1 MLIITYAELTLNYL
15 QTPIYK
21 TFCKRTHKKHFGYS
35 PYNWYALTFADSPP
49 SGVRGLSINLQQMKN
64 YFLAFTLVAT
74 ISATAQ
80 HKTLAGFAYG
90 NSVAPTGDEWQS
102 PENLSLNKE
111 YPRAYFFSF
120 NNEKQATQV
129 LPEYAPYWQSLNGQW
144 QFHWCKTPEQRPKD
158 FYKTDYDTSK
168 WDAIP
173 VPSNWNVYGI
183 QKNGS
188 LKYGLPIYV
197 NQPVIF
203 YHERKV
209 DDWRKGV
216 MRTPPTDWTTYDYRN
231 EVGSYVREFEIP
243 ANWSGR
249 EIFIDFDGV
258 DSFFYLWIN
267 GKYVGF
273 SKNSRNVAS
282 FDITPYLQ
290 KGKNKVAVE
299 VYRNSDG
306 SFLESQDMFRLPG
319 IFRTVAL
326 RATPK
331 VQIFNLNILTDTK
344 DENLWQLNI
353 NTEVRNLSAKTA
365 KHYQLRYVMYGV
377 TLYED
382 DVIPTAVQTQTS
394 LSVLTPKTLGKT
406 TTTIAVKN
414 PKLWSAEAPHR
425 YVLVAQ
431 LLDKKGKVV
440 ETVSSYFGFRK
451 VEIKDKVYYLNGQPI
466 KLKGV
471 NRHETHPAQ
480 GHTLTHEQMQEDL
493 FLMKRNNINHVRN
506 SHYPPDP
513 YWFYLC
519 DKYGIYL
526 ENEANIESHE
536 YHYGKE
542 SLSHPKEWEN
552 AHVARVTEMVEAT
565 YNAPSVVIWSLGNEA
580 GPGDNFKAAYNHLKT
595 IDKSRPVQYERNNSI
610 VDMGSNQYPSV
621 AWVEKAATG
630 ELDIKYPFHISEYAH
645 SMGNAMGNLA
655 DYWKAIDSSNYICGG
670 AIWDWVDQ
678 SIYNYT
684 KNGIRYEGYGGDF
697 GDYPNDGQFVM
708 NGLIFAD
715 RKPKPQ
721 LAEVK
726 KVYQEVAVSKYT
738 PFLKEDIMSPPIF
751 EIFNKNYFRTLSHL
765 KGVWKLYKNG
775 FEIKKGNFSIDA
787 IPPQKSDRVNIG
799 YLPKE
804 DAHYYINF
812 EFELAEDMPWAKK
825 GFVQAAE
832 QLHWPEKK
840 VEKSP
845 IASVAKGEKLTLSKD
860 QKTLAGKDFSVQFD
874 FEKGT
879 IAKLQYGEQPI
890 VENSD
895 FQLNAFRAFLNN
907 DVWAYQQW
915 FAKGLHNLQ
924 HKALSHKVT
933 KNANGS
939 YSFAFTVQ
947 SQAPNGAQLVGKP
960 SAADHHIE
968 EFTNKPFNND
978 DFRFVTNQVFTVYPD
993 GSIELQAAIV
1003 SNVPTAILPQI
1014 GYQLK
1019 LPKKFRYAT
1028 YYGRGPQDNYSD
1040 RKTGAFVGIYNDEV
1054 TFPLPEGG
1062 SSFPKPQDM
1071 GHHQDTRWV
1080 ALKNDGSKTGVLL
1093 VANPTMD
1100 FSALAHSPQQ
1110 LTLAGHPYQLPE
1122 SDATYLQLSAAT
1134 TGVGGNS
1141 CGPTPLI
1148 RDRVTASPTHFGFI
1162 IRPIKIRISGT
1173 DENEKIADQAQVSPS
1188 TPAPAFVTNLEKDK
1202 SVPMKV
1208 IFASSEEVGLGEATH
1223 LLDNDPSTIWHSA
1236 YSVTVAKYP
1245 HWVDFELLKET
1256 LITGISYLP
1265 RSDEYKTGDVKDFSV
1280 SVSNDGQHW
1289 EEIYKG
1295 TFPLKDGRP
1304 QKAIFAKPVKTRYLR
1319 FTALSEQYGQDY
1331 VSGAEL
1337 QILSKTP

>member
-1 MLIITYAELTLNYL
+1 
-15 QTPIYK
+15 
-21 TFCKRTHKKHFGYS
+21 
-35 PYNWYALTFADSPP
+35 
-49 SGVRGLSINLQQMKN
+49 MKN
-64 YFLAFTLVAT
+64 YFLAFTLAAT

-90 NSVAPTGDEWQS
+90 NPAAPTGDEWQS

-129 LPEYAPYWQSLNGQW
+129 LPEYSPYWQSLNGQW
-144 QFHWCKTPEQRPKD
+144 RFHWCKTPDQRPKD

-183 QKNGS
+183 QKDGS

-216 MRTPPTDWTTYDYRN
+216 MRTPPTDWTTYEYRN
-231 EVGSYVREFEIP
+231 EVGSYVREFEVP
-243 ANWSGR
+243 NNWEGR

-267 GKYVGF
+267 AKYVGF

-331 VQIFNLNILTDTK
+331 VQIFNLNILTDTDYK
-344 DENLWQLNI
+344 TWDLQVKA
-353 NTEVRNLSAKTA
+353 EVRNLTNQPVEGYLLRYAVYPA
-365 KHYQLRYVMYGV
+365 KHLYKDEV
-377 TLYED
+377 TETPEQQWTTKL
-382 DVIPTAVQTQTS
+382 PKANAKGFATTTS
-394 LSVLTPKTLGKT
+394 LQKDW
-406 TTTIAVKN
+406 KN
-414 PKLWSAEAPHR
+414 VRIWSAEAPHR

-480 GHTLTHEQMQEDL
+480 GHTLTHEQMQDEI

-536 YHYGKE
+536 YYYGKE
-542 SLSHPKEWEN
+542 SLSHPKEWEK

-565 YNAPSVVIWSLGNEA
+565 YNAPSVVIWSLGNEG
-580 GPGDNFKAAYNHLKT
+580 GPGNNFKAAYDHLKT
-595 IDKSRPVQYERNNSI
+595 IDKSRPVQYERNNDI

-630 ELDIKYPFHISEYAH
+630 ELNIKYPFHISEYAH
-645 SMGNAMGNLA
+645 SMGNAVGNLA
-655 DYWKAIDSSNYICGG
+655 DYWKAIDSSKFICGG

-678 SIYNYT
+678 SIYHYT
-684 KNGIRYEGYGGDF
+684 KDGIRYEGYGGDF

-708 NGLIFAD
+708 NGIIFAD

-738 PFLKEDIMSPPIF
+738 PFHKEDIMSPPVF

-775 FEIKKGNFSIDA
+775 FEIKKGDFSIDA
-787 IPPQKSDRVNIG
+787 IPPQKRGIVNIG
-799 YLPKE
+799 YLPAE
-804 DAHYYINF
+804 AADYYINF

-832 QLHWPEKK
+832 QLHWTENE

-860 QKTLAGKDFSVQFD
+860 QKTLISKDFSVQFD

-890 VENSD
+890 VENSN
-895 FQLNAFRAFLNN
+895 FQLNAFRAFVNN

-915 FAKGLHNLQ
+915 FNKGLHNLQ

-960 SAADHHIE
+960 SAADHRIE
-968 EFTNKPFNND
+968 EFTNKPFDND
-978 DFRFVTNQVFTVYPD
+978 NFRFVTNQVFTVYPD
-993 GSIELQAAIV
+993 GSIELQAAIA
-1003 SNVPTAILPQI
+1003 SNEPTAVLPQI

-1019 LPKKFRYAT
+1019 LPKQFKHTT
-1028 YYGRGPQDNYSD
+1028 YYGRGAQDNYSD

-1054 TFPLPEGG
+1054 TLPLPEGG

-1080 ALKNDGSKTGVLL
+1080 ALKNDDNKIGVLL

-1122 SDATYLQLSAAT
+1122 SDATYLQLNAAT

-1141 CGPTPLI
+1141 CGPTPLV

-1162 IRPIKIRISGT
+1162 IRPIEVSTSET
-1173 DENEKIADQAQVSPS
+1173 DENEKIAAQAQVTPS
-1188 TPAPAFVTNLEKDK
+1188 TLAPTFPTSLEKTK
-1202 SVPMKV
+1202 GVPMKV
-1208 IFASSEEVGLGEATH
+1208 IFASSEEVDLGEATH
-1223 LLDNDPSTIWHSA
+1223 LIDNDPSTIWHSA
-1236 YSVTVAKYP
+1236 YSITVAKYP
-1245 HWVDFELLKET
+1245 HWVDFELMKET
-1256 LITGISYLP
+1256 LVTGISYLP
-1265 RSDEYKTGDVKDFSV
+1265 RSDGYKTGDVKDFSV

-1295 TFPLKDGRP
+1295 TFPLKDGSP
-1304 QKAIFAKPVKTRYLR
+1304 QKAFFAKPVKTRYLR

-1337 QILSKTP
+1337 QILTKTP

>member
-1 MLIITYAELTLNYL
+1 
-15 QTPIYK
+15 
-21 TFCKRTHKKHFGYS
+21 
-35 PYNWYALTFADSPP
+35 
-49 SGVRGLSINLQQMKN
+49 MKN
-64 YFLAFTLVAT
+64 YFLALTLAAT

-90 NSVAPTGDEWQS
+90 NPAAPTGDEWQS

-144 QFHWCKTPEQRPKD
+144 RFHWCKTPDQRPKD

-183 QKNGS
+183 QKDGS

-216 MRTPPTDWTTYDYRN
+216 MRTPPTDWTTYEYRN
-231 EVGSYVREFEIP
+231 EVGSYVREFEVP
-243 ANWSGR
+243 NNWEGR

-331 VQIFNLNILTDTK
+331 VQIFNLNILTDTDYK
-344 DENLWQLNI
+344 TWDLQVKA
-353 NTEVRNLSAKTA
+353 EVRNLTNQPVEGYSLRYAVYPA
-365 KHYQLRYVMYGV
+365 KHLYKDEV
-377 TLYED
+377 TETPEKQWTTKL
-382 DVIPTAVQTQTS
+382 PKANAKGFATTTS
-394 LSVLTPKTLGKT
+394 LQKDW
-406 TTTIAVKN
+406 KN
-414 PKLWSAEAPHR
+414 VRMWSAEAPHR

-451 VEIKDKVYYLNGQPI
+451 VDIQNKAYYLNGQAI

-471 NRHETHPAQ
+471 NRHETHPDQ
-480 GHTLTHEQMQEDL
+480 GHTLTHEQMKDEI

-513 YWFYLC
+513 HWFYLC

-536 YHYGKE
+536 YYYGKE
-542 SLSHPKEWEN
+542 SLSHPKEWEK

-565 YNAPSVVIWSLGNEA
+565 YNAPSVVIWSLGNEG
-580 GPGDNFKAAYNHLKT
+580 GPGNNFKAAYDHLKT
-595 IDKSRPVQYERNNSI
+595 IDKSRPVQYERNNDI

-630 ELDIKYPFHISEYAH
+630 ELNIKYPFHISEYAH
-645 SMGNAMGNLA
+645 SMGNALGNLA
-655 DYWKAIDSSNYICGG
+655 DYWKAIESSNYICGG

-678 SIYNYT
+678 SIYHYT
-684 KNGIRYEGYGGDF
+684 KNGIRYEAYGGDF

-708 NGLIFAD
+708 NGIIFAD

-738 PFLKEDIMSPPIF
+738 PFHKEDIMSPPVF

-775 FEIKKGNFSIDA
+775 FEIKKGDFSIDA
-787 IPPQKSDRVNIG
+787 IPPQKRGIVNIG
-799 YLPKE
+799 YLPAE
-804 DAHYYINF
+804 AADYYINF

-832 QLHWPEKK
+832 QLHWTENE

-860 QKTLAGKDFSVQFD
+860 QKTLISKDFSVQFD

-890 VENSD
+890 VENSN
-895 FQLNAFRAFLNN
+895 FQLNAFRAFVNN

-915 FAKGLHNLQ
+915 FNKGLHNLQ

-947 SQAPNGAQLVGKP
+947 SQAPNGAQLIGKP
-960 SAADHHIE
+960 SAADHQIK
-968 EFTNKPFNND
+968 EFTDKPFDND
-978 DFRFVTNQVFTVYPD
+978 NFRFVTNQVFTVYPD
-993 GSIELQAAIV
+993 GSIELQAAIA
-1003 SNVPTAILPQI
+1003 SNEPTAVLPQI
-1014 GYQLK
+1014 GYQIK
-1019 LPKKFRYAT
+1019 LPKQFKYAT

-1040 RKTGAFVGIYNDEV
+1040 RKTGAFVGIYNDDV

-1080 ALKNDGSKTGVLL
+1080 ALKNDDNKIGVLL

-1122 SDATYLQLSAAT
+1122 SDATYLHLNAST

-1141 CGPTPLI
+1141 CGPTPLV

-1162 IRPIKIRISGT
+1162 IRPIEISTSAT
-1173 DENEKIADQAQVSPS
+1173 DENEKIVAQAQATPS
-1188 TPAPAFVTNLEKDK
+1188 TPAPTFPTGLEKTK
-1202 SVPMKV
+1202 GIPMKV
-1208 IFASSEEVGLGEATH
+1208 IFASSEEVDLGEATH
-1223 LLDNDPSTIWHSA
+1223 LIDNDPSTIWHSA
-1236 YSVTVAKYP
+1236 YSITVAKYP
-1245 HWVDFELLKET
+1245 HWVDFDLMKEI
-1256 LITGISYLP
+1256 LVTGISYLP

-1289 EEIYKG
+1289 EEVHKG
-1295 TFPLKDGRP
+1295 TFPLKDGSP
-1304 QKAIFAKPVKTRYLR
+1304 QKAIFAKPVKARYLR

-1337 QILSKTP
+1337 QILIDK

>member
-1 MLIITYAELTLNYL
+1 
-15 QTPIYK
+15 
-21 TFCKRTHKKHFGYS
+21 
-35 PYNWYALTFADSPP
+35 
-49 SGVRGLSINLQQMKN
+49 MKN
-64 YFLAFTLVAT
+64 YFLALTLAAT

-90 NSVAPTGDEWQS
+90 NPAAPTGDEWQS

-144 QFHWCKTPEQRPKD
+144 RFHWCKTPGQRPKD

-183 QKNGS
+183 QKDGS

-216 MRTPPTDWTTYDYRN
+216 MRTPPTDWTTYEYRN
-231 EVGSYVREFEIP
+231 EVGSYVREFEVP
-243 ANWSGR
+243 NNWEAR

-331 VQIFNLNILTDTK
+331 VQIFNLNILTDTDYK
-344 DENLWQLNI
+344 TWDLQVKA
-353 NTEVRNLSAKTA
+353 EVRNLTNQPVEGYSLRYAVYPA
-365 KHYQLRYVMYGV
+365 KHLYKDEV
-377 TLYED
+377 TETPEQQWTTKL
-382 DVIPTAVQTQTS
+382 PKANAKGFATTTS
-394 LSVLTPKTLGKT
+394 LQKDW
-406 TTTIAVKN
+406 KN
-414 PKLWSAEAPHR
+414 VRMWSAEAPHR

-451 VEIKDKVYYLNGQPI
+451 VDIQNKAYYLNGQAI

-471 NRHETHPAQ
+471 NRHETHPDQ
-480 GHTLTHEQMQEDL
+480 GHTLTHEQMKDEI

-513 YWFYLC
+513 HWFYLC

-536 YHYGKE
+536 YYYGKE
-542 SLSHPKEWEN
+542 SLSHPKEWEK

-565 YNAPSVVIWSLGNEA
+565 YNAPSVVIWSLGNEG
-580 GPGDNFKAAYNHLKT
+580 GPGNNFKAAYDHLKT
-595 IDKSRPVQYERNNSI
+595 IDKSRPVQYERNNDI

-630 ELDIKYPFHISEYAH
+630 ELNIKYPFHISEYAH
-645 SMGNAMGNLA
+645 SMGNALGNLA
-655 DYWKAIDSSNYICGG
+655 DYWKAIESSNYICGG

-678 SIYNYT
+678 SIYHYT
-684 KNGIRYEGYGGDF
+684 KNGIRYEAYGGDF

-708 NGLIFAD
+708 NGIIFAD

-738 PFLKEDIMSPPIF
+738 PFHKEDIMSPPVF

-775 FEIKKGNFSIDA
+775 FEIKKGDFSIDA
-787 IPPQKSDRVNIG
+787 IPPQKRGIVNIG
-799 YLPKE
+799 YLPAE
-804 DAHYYINF
+804 AADYYINF

-832 QLHWPEKK
+832 QLHWTENE

-860 QKTLAGKDFSVQFD
+860 QKTLISKDFSVQFD

-890 VENSD
+890 VENSN
-895 FQLNAFRAFLNN
+895 FQLNAFRAFVNN

-915 FAKGLHNLQ
+915 FNKGLHNLQ

-947 SQAPNGAQLVGKP
+947 SQAPNGAQLIGKP
-960 SAADHHIE
+960 SAADHQIK
-968 EFTNKPFNND
+968 EFTDKPFDND
-978 DFRFVTNQVFTVYPD
+978 NFRFVTNQVFTVYPD
-993 GSIELQAAIV
+993 GSIELQAAIA
-1003 SNVPTAILPQI
+1003 SNEPTAVLPQI
-1014 GYQLK
+1014 GYQIK
-1019 LPKKFRYAT
+1019 LPKQFKYAT

-1040 RKTGAFVGIYNDEV
+1040 RKTGAFVGIYNDDV

-1080 ALKNDGSKTGVLL
+1080 ALKNDDNKIGVLL

-1122 SDATYLQLSAAT
+1122 SDATYLHLNAST

-1141 CGPTPLI
+1141 CGPTPLV

-1162 IRPIKIRISGT
+1162 IRPIEISTSAT
-1173 DENEKIADQAQVSPS
+1173 DENEKIAAQAQVTPS
-1188 TPAPAFVTNLEKDK
+1188 TPAPTFPTGLEKTK
-1202 SVPMKV
+1202 GIPMKV
-1208 IFASSEEVGLGEATH
+1208 IFASSEEVDLGEATH
-1223 LLDNDPSTIWHSA
+1223 LIDNDPSTIWHSA
-1236 YSVTVAKYP
+1236 YSITVAKYP
-1245 HWVDFELLKET
+1245 HWVDFDLMKEI
-1256 LITGISYLP
+1256 LVTGISYLP

-1289 EEIYKG
+1289 EEVHKG
-1295 TFPLKDGRP
+1295 TFPLKDGSP
-1304 QKAIFAKPVKTRYLR
+1304 QKAIFAKPVKARYLR

-1337 QILSKTP
+1337 QILTKTP

>member
-1 MLIITYAELTLNYL
+1 
-15 QTPIYK
+15 
-21 TFCKRTHKKHFGYS
+21 
-35 PYNWYALTFADSPP
+35 
-49 SGVRGLSINLQQMKN
+49 MKN

-90 NSVAPTGDEWQS
+90 NPAAPTGDEWQS

-111 YPRAYFFSF
+111 YPRPYFFSF
-120 NNEKQATQV
+120 NNEKQATRV
-129 LPEYAPYWQSLNGQW
+129 LPEYSPYWQSLNGQW
-144 QFHWCKTPEQRPKD
+144 RFHWCKTPDQRPKD

-183 QKNGS
+183 QKDGS

-216 MRTPPTDWTTYDYRN
+216 MRTPPTDWTTYEYRN
-231 EVGSYVREFEIP
+231 EVGSYVREFEVP
-243 ANWSGR
+243 NNWEGR

-282 FDITPYLQ
+282 FDITSYLQ

-331 VQIFNLNILTDTK
+331 VQIFNLNILTDTDYK
-344 DENLWQLNI
+344 TWDLQVKA
-353 NTEVRNLSAKTA
+353 EVRNLTNQPVEGYSLRYAVYPA
-365 KHYQLRYVMYGV
+365 KH
-377 TLYED
+377 LYKDE
-382 DVIPTAVQTQTS
+382 VEETPEQQWTTKLPKANAKGFATTTS
-394 LSVLTPKTLGKT
+394 LQKDW
-406 TTTIAVKN
+406 KN
-414 PKLWSAEAPHR
+414 VRMWSAEAPYR

-451 VEIKDKVYYLNGQPI
+451 VDIQNKAYYLNGQAI

-480 GHTLTHEQMQEDL
+480 GHTLTHEQMQDEI

-513 YWFYLC
+513 HWFYLC

-536 YHYGKE
+536 YYYGKE
-542 SLSHPKEWEN
+542 SLSHPKEWEK

-565 YNAPSVVIWSLGNEA
+565 YNAPSIVIWSLGNEG
-580 GPGDNFKAAYNHLKT
+580 GPGNNFKAAYDHLKT
-595 IDKSRPVQYERNNSI
+595 IDKSRPVQYERNNDI

-630 ELDIKYPFHISEYAH
+630 ELNIKYPFHISEYSH
-645 SMGNAMGNLA
+645 SMGNALGNLA
-655 DYWKAIDSSNYICGG
+655 DYWKAIESSNYICGG

-678 SIYNYT
+678 SIYHYT

-708 NGLIFAD
+708 NGIIFAD

-738 PFLKEDIMSPPIF
+738 PFLKEDIMSPPVF

-775 FEIKKGNFSIDA
+775 FEIKKGDFAIDA
-787 IPPQKSDRVNIG
+787 IPPQKRGIVNIG
-799 YLPKE
+799 YLPAE
-804 DAHYYINF
+804 AADYYINF

-832 QLHWPEKK
+832 QLHWSENK

-845 IASVAKGEKLTLSKD
+845 IASVAKGEKLTLSKE
-860 QKTLAGKDFSVQFD
+860 QKTLIGKDFSVQFD

-890 VENSD
+890 VENSN
-895 FQLNAFRAFLNN
+895 FQLNAFRAFVNN

-915 FAKGLHNLQ
+915 FNKGLHNLQ

-960 SAADHHIE
+960 SAADHRIE
-968 EFTNKPFNND
+968 EFTNKPFDND
-978 DFRFVTNQVFTVYPD
+978 NFRFVTNQVFTVYPD
-993 GSIELQAAIV
+993 GSIELQAAIA
-1003 SNVPTAILPQI
+1003 SNEPTAVLPQI

-1019 LPKKFRYAT
+1019 LPKQFKYAT

-1040 RKTGAFVGIYNDEV
+1040 RKTGAFVGIYNDDV

-1080 ALKNDGSKTGVLL
+1080 ALKNDDNKIGVLL

-1141 CGPTPLI
+1141 CGPTPLV

-1162 IRPIKIRISGT
+1162 IRPIEVSTSET
-1173 DENEKIADQAQVSPS
+1173 DENEKIAAQAQVTPS
-1188 TPAPAFVTNLEKDK
+1188 TLAPTFPTSLEKTK
-1202 SVPMKV
+1202 GVPMKV
-1208 IFASSEEVGLGEATH
+1208 IFASSEEVDLGEATH
-1223 LLDNDPSTIWHSA
+1223 LIDNDPSTIWHSA
-1236 YSVTVAKYP
+1236 YSITVAKYP
-1245 HWVDFELLKET
+1245 HWVDFDLMKEI
-1256 LITGISYLP
+1256 LVTGISYLP
-1265 RSDEYKTGDVKDFSV
+1265 RSDEYKTGDIKDFSV

-1289 EEIYKG
+1289 EEVHKG
-1295 TFPLKDGRP
+1295 TFPLKDGSP
-1304 QKAIFAKPVKTRYLR
+1304 QKAIFAKPVKARYLR

-1337 QILSKTP
+1337 QILIDK

>member
-1 MLIITYAELTLNYL
+1 
-15 QTPIYK
+15 
-21 TFCKRTHKKHFGYS
+21 
-35 PYNWYALTFADSPP
+35 
-49 SGVRGLSINLQQMKN
+49 MKN
-64 YFLAFTLVAT
+64 YFLAFTLAAT

-90 NSVAPTGDEWQS
+90 NPAAPIGDEWQS

-129 LPEYAPYWQSLNGQW
+129 LPEYSSYWQSLNGQW
-144 QFHWCKTPEQRPKD
+144 RFHWSKTPDQRPKD

-183 QKNGS
+183 QKDGS

-216 MRTPPTDWTTYDYRN
+216 MRTPPTDWTTYEYRN
-231 EVGSYVREFEIP
+231 EVGSYVREFEVP
-243 ANWSGR
+243 NNWDGR

-331 VQIFNLNILTDTK
+331 VQIFNLNILTDTDYK
-344 DENLWQLNI
+344 TWDLQVKA
-353 NTEVRNLSAKTA
+353 EVRNLTNQPVEGYSLRYAVYPA
-365 KHYQLRYVMYGV
+365 KHLYKDEV
-377 TLYED
+377 TETPEQQWTTKL
-382 DVIPTAVQTQTS
+382 PKANAKGFATTTS
-394 LSVLTPKTLGKT
+394 LQKDW
-406 TTTIAVKN
+406 KN
-414 PKLWSAEAPHR
+414 VRMWSAEAPHR

-431 LLDKKGKVV
+431 LLDKKGEVV

-466 KLKGV
+466 KFKGV

-480 GHTLTHEQMQEDL
+480 GHTLTHEQMKDEI

-513 YWFYLC
+513 HWFYLC

-526 ENEANIESHE
+526 ENEANIESHQ
-536 YHYGKE
+536 YYYGKE

-565 YNAPSVVIWSLGNEA
+565 YNAPSIVIWSLGNEA
-580 GPGDNFKAAYNHLKT
+580 GPGKNFKVAYDHLKT
-595 IDKSRPVQYERNNSI
+595 IDKSRPVQYERNNDI

-630 ELDIKYPFHISEYAH
+630 ELNIKYPFHISEYAH
-645 SMGNAMGNLA
+645 SMGNALGNLA
-655 DYWKAIDSSNYICGG
+655 DYWEAIDSSKYICGG

-678 SIYNYT
+678 SIYHYT
-684 KNGIRYEGYGGDF
+684 KDGKRYEGYGGDF

-708 NGLIFAD
+708 NGIIFAD

-738 PFLKEDIMSPPIF
+738 PFLKEDIMSPPVF

-775 FEIKKGNFSIDA
+775 FEIKKGDFSIDA
-787 IPPQKSDRVNIG
+787 IPPQKSGIVNIG
-799 YLPKE
+799 YLPAE
-804 DAHYYINF
+804 AADYYINF
-812 EFELAEDMPWAKK
+812 EFELTEDMPWAKK

-832 QLHWPEKK
+832 QLHWSENE

-845 IASVAKGEKLTLSKD
+845 IASVAKGEKLTFSKD
-860 QKTLAGKDFSVQFD
+860 QKTIIGKGFSVQFD
-874 FEKGT
+874 LEKGT
-879 IAKLQYGEQPI
+879 IANLQYGKQTI
-890 VENSD
+890 VENSN
-895 FQLNAFRAFLNN
+895 FQLNAFRAFINN

-915 FAKGLHNLQ
+915 FNKGLHNLQ

-933 KNANGS
+933 KNDNGS

-947 SQAPNGAQLVGKP
+947 SQAPNGAQLIGKP
-960 SAADHHIE
+960 SAADHRIE
-968 EFTNKPFNND
+968 EFTNKPFDND
-978 DFRFVTNQVFTVYPD
+978 NFRLVTNQVFTVYPD
-993 GSIELQAAIV
+993 GSIELQAAIA
-1003 SNVPTAILPQI
+1003 SNEPTAVLPQI

-1019 LPKKFRYAT
+1019 LPKQFKYAT

-1080 ALKNDGSKTGVLL
+1080 ALKNDDNKKGVLL

-1122 SDATYLQLSAAT
+1122 SDATYLQLNAST

-1141 CGPTPLI
+1141 CGPTPLV
-1148 RDRVTASPTHFGFI
+1148 RDRVMASPTHFGFI
-1162 IRPIKIRISGT
+1162 IRPIEVSTSAT
-1173 DENEKIADQAQVSPS
+1173 DENEKIAAQAQVTPS
-1188 TPAPAFVTNLEKDK
+1188 TPAPTFPTGLEKTK
-1202 SVPMKV
+1202 GIPMKV
-1208 IFASSEEVGLGEATH
+1208 IFASSEEVDLGEATH
-1223 LLDNDPSTIWHSA
+1223 LIDNDPSTIWHSA
-1236 YSVTVAKYP
+1236 YSITVAKYP
-1245 HWVDFELLKET
+1245 HWVDFDLMKEI
-1256 LITGISYLP
+1256 LVTGISYLP
-1265 RSDEYKTGDVKDFSV
+1265 RSDEYKTGDIKDFSV

-1289 EEIYKG
+1289 EEVHKG
-1295 TFPLKDGRP
+1295 TFPLKDGSP
-1304 QKAIFAKPVKTRYLR
+1304 QKAIFAKPVKARYLR

-1337 QILSKTP
+1337 QILIDK

>member
-1 MLIITYAELTLNYL
+1 
-15 QTPIYK
+15 
-21 TFCKRTHKKHFGYS
+21 
-35 PYNWYALTFADSPP
+35 
-49 SGVRGLSINLQQMKN
+49 MKN

-90 NSVAPTGDEWQS
+90 NPAAPTGDEWQS

-111 YPRAYFFSF
+111 YPRPYFFSF
-120 NNEKQATQV
+120 NNEKQATRV
-129 LPEYAPYWQSLNGQW
+129 LPEYSPYWQSLNGQW
-144 QFHWCKTPEQRPKD
+144 RFHWCKTPDQRPKD

-183 QKNGS
+183 QKDGS

-209 DDWRKGV
+209 DDWHKGV
-216 MRTPPTDWTTYDYRN
+216 MRTPPTDWTTYEYRN
-231 EVGSYVREFEIP
+231 EVGSYVREFEVP
-243 ANWSGR
+243 NNWEGR

-331 VQIFNLNILTDTK
+331 VQIFNLNILTDTDYK
-344 DENLWQLNI
+344 TWDLQVKA
-353 NTEVRNLSAKTA
+353 EVRNLTNQPVEGYSLRYAVYPA
-365 KHYQLRYVMYGV
+365 KH
-377 TLYED
+377 LYKDE
-382 DVIPTAVQTQTS
+382 VEETPEQQWTTKLPKANAKGFATTTS
-394 LSVLTPKTLGKT
+394 LQKDW
-406 TTTIAVKN
+406 KN
-414 PKLWSAEAPHR
+414 VRMWSAEAPYR

-451 VEIKDKVYYLNGQPI
+451 VDIQNKAYYLNGQAI

-480 GHTLTHEQMQEDL
+480 GHTLTHEQMQDEI

-513 YWFYLC
+513 HWFYLC

-536 YHYGKE
+536 YYYGKE
-542 SLSHPKEWEN
+542 SLSHPKEWEK

-565 YNAPSVVIWSLGNEA
+565 YNAPSIVIWSLGNEG
-580 GPGDNFKAAYNHLKT
+580 GPGNNFKAAYDHLKT
-595 IDKSRPVQYERNNSI
+595 IDKSRPVQYERNNDI

-630 ELDIKYPFHISEYAH
+630 ELNIKYPFHISEYAH
-645 SMGNAMGNLA
+645 SMGNALGNLA
-655 DYWKAIDSSNYICGG
+655 DYWKAIESSNYICGG

-678 SIYNYT
+678 SIYHYT

-708 NGLIFAD
+708 NGIIFAD

-738 PFLKEDIMSPPIF
+738 PFLKEDIMSPPVF

-775 FEIKKGNFSIDA
+775 FEIKKGDFAIDA
-787 IPPQKSDRVNIG
+787 IPPQKRGIVNIG
-799 YLPKE
+799 YLPAE
-804 DAHYYINF
+804 AADYYINF

-832 QLHWPEKK
+832 QLHWSENK

-845 IASVAKGEKLTLSKD
+845 IASVAKGEKLTLSKE
-860 QKTLAGKDFSVQFD
+860 QKTLIGKDFSVQFD

-890 VENSD
+890 VENSN
-895 FQLNAFRAFLNN
+895 FQLNAFRAFVNN

-915 FAKGLHNLQ
+915 FNKGLHNLQ

-960 SAADHHIE
+960 SAADHRIE
-968 EFTNKPFNND
+968 EFTNKPFDND
-978 DFRFVTNQVFTVYPD
+978 NFRFVTNQVFTVYPD
-993 GSIELQAAIV
+993 GSIELQAAIA
-1003 SNVPTAILPQI
+1003 SNEPTAVLPQI

-1019 LPKKFRYAT
+1019 LPKQFKYAT

-1040 RKTGAFVGIYNDEV
+1040 RKTGAFVGIYNDDV

-1080 ALKNDGSKTGVLL
+1080 ALKNDDNKIGVLL

-1141 CGPTPLI
+1141 CGPTPLV

-1162 IRPIKIRISGT
+1162 IRPIEVSTSET
-1173 DENEKIADQAQVSPS
+1173 DENEKIAAQAQVTPS
-1188 TPAPAFVTNLEKDK
+1188 TLAPTFPTSLEKTK
-1202 SVPMKV
+1202 GVPMKV
-1208 IFASSEEVGLGEATH
+1208 IFASSEEVDLGEATH
-1223 LLDNDPSTIWHSA
+1223 LIDNDPSTIWHSA
-1236 YSVTVAKYP
+1236 YSITVAKYP
-1245 HWVDFELLKET
+1245 HWVDFELMKET
-1256 LITGISYLP
+1256 LVTGISYLP

-1295 TFPLKDGRP
+1295 TFPLKDGSP
-1304 QKAIFAKPVKTRYLR
+1304 QKAFFAKPVKTRYLR

-1337 QILSKTP
+1337 QILKTP

>member
-1 MLIITYAELTLNYL
+1 
-15 QTPIYK
+15 
-21 TFCKRTHKKHFGYS
+21 
-35 PYNWYALTFADSPP
+35 
-49 SGVRGLSINLQQMKN
+49 MKN

-90 NSVAPTGDEWQS
+90 NPAAPIGDEWQS

-129 LPEYAPYWQSLNGQW
+129 LPEYTPYWQSLNGQW
-144 QFHWCKTPEQRPKD
+144 QFHWCKTPDERPKD

-168 WDAIP
+168 SDAIP

-183 QKNGS
+183 QKDGS

-216 MRTPPTDWTTYDYRN
+216 MRTPPTDWTTYEYRN
-231 EVGSYVREFEIP
+231 EVGSYVREFEVP

-331 VQIFNLNILTDTK
+331 VQIFNLNILTDTDYK
-344 DENLWQLNI
+344 TWDLQVKA
-353 NTEVRNLSAKTA
+353 EVRNLTNQPVEGYSLRYAVYPA
-365 KHYQLRYVMYGV
+365 KHLYKDEV
-377 TLYED
+377 TETPEQQWTTKL
-382 DVIPTAVQTQTS
+382 PKANAKGFATTTS
-394 LSVLTPKTLGKT
+394 LQKDW
-406 TTTIAVKN
+406 KN
-414 PKLWSAEAPHR
+414 VRMWSAEAPHR

-466 KLKGV
+466 KFKGV

-480 GHTLTHEQMQEDL
+480 GHTLTHEQMQDEI

-513 YWFYLC
+513 HWFYLC

-536 YHYGKE
+536 YYYGKE
-542 SLSHPKEWEN
+542 SLSHPKEWEK
-552 AHVARVTEMVEAT
+552 AHVARVTEMVEST
-565 YNAPSVVIWSLGNEA
+565 YNAPSIVIWSLGNEG
-580 GPGDNFKAAYNHLKT
+580 GPGNNFKAAYDHLKT
-595 IDKSRPVQYERNNSI
+595 IDKSRPVQYERNNDI

-630 ELDIKYPFHISEYAH
+630 ELNIKYPFHISEYAH
-645 SMGNAMGNLA
+645 SMGNALGNLA
-655 DYWKAIDSSNYICGG
+655 DYWKAIESSNYICGG

-678 SIYNYT
+678 SIYHYT
-684 KNGIRYEGYGGDF
+684 KNGICYEAYGGDF

-708 NGLIFAD
+708 NGIIFAD

-738 PFLKEDIMSPPIF
+738 PFLKEDIMSPPVF

-775 FEIKKGNFSIDA
+775 FEIKKGDFSIDA
-787 IPPQKSDRVNIG
+787 IPPQKRGIVNIG
-799 YLPKE
+799 YLPTE
-804 DAHYYINF
+804 AADYYINF

-832 QLHWPEKK
+832 QLHWSENK

-845 IASVAKGEKLTLSKD
+845 IASVAKGEKLTLSKE
-860 QKTLAGKDFSVQFD
+860 QKTLIGKDFSVQFD

-890 VENSD
+890 VENSN
-895 FQLNAFRAFLNN
+895 FQLNAFRAFVNN

-915 FAKGLHNLQ
+915 FNKGLHNLQ

-947 SQAPNGAQLVGKP
+947 SQAPNGAQLIGKP
-960 SAADHHIE
+960 SAADHQIK
-968 EFTNKPFNND
+968 EFTDRPFDND
-978 DFRFVTNQVFTVYPD
+978 NFRFVTNQVFTVYPD
-993 GSIELQAAIV
+993 GSIELQAAIA
-1003 SNVPTAILPQI
+1003 SNEPIAVLPQI

-1019 LPKKFRYAT
+1019 LPKQFKHTT

-1080 ALKNDGSKTGVLL
+1080 ALKNDDNKTGVLL

-1122 SDATYLQLSAAT
+1122 SDATYLQISTGA

-1141 CGPTPLI
+1141 CGPTPLV
-1148 RDRVTASPTHFGFI
+1148 RDRVMASPTHFGFI
-1162 IRPIKIRISGT
+1162 IRPIEFSTSAT
-1173 DENEKIADQAQVSPS
+1173 DENEKIAAQAQVTPS
-1188 TPAPAFVTNLEKDK
+1188 TPAPTFPTGLEKTK
-1202 SVPMKV
+1202 GIPMKV
-1208 IFASSEEVGLGEATH
+1208 IFASSEEVDLGEATH
-1223 LLDNDPSTIWHSA
+1223 LIDNDPSTIWHSA
-1236 YSVTVAKYP
+1236 YSITVAKYP
-1245 HWVDFELLKET
+1245 HWVDFDLMKEI
-1256 LITGISYLP
+1256 LVTGISYLP
-1265 RSDEYKTGDVKDFSV
+1265 RSDEYKTGDIKDFSV

-1289 EEIYKG
+1289 EEVHKG
-1295 TFPLKDGRP
+1295 TFPLKDGSP
-1304 QKAIFAKPVKTRYLR
+1304 QKAIFAKPVKARYLR

-1337 QILSKTP
+1337 QILTKTP

>member
-1 MLIITYAELTLNYL
+1 
-15 QTPIYK
+15 
-21 TFCKRTHKKHFGYS
+21 
-35 PYNWYALTFADSPP
+35 
-49 SGVRGLSINLQQMKN
+49 MKN

-90 NSVAPTGDEWQS
+90 NPAAPTGDEWQS

-120 NNEKQATQV
+120 KNEKQATQV
-129 LPEYAPYWQSLNGQW
+129 LPEYSSYWQSLNGQW
-144 QFHWCKTPEQRPKD
+144 RFHWCKTPDQRPKD

-183 QKNGS
+183 QKDGS

-216 MRTPPTDWTTYDYRN
+216 MRTPPTDWTTYEYRN
-231 EVGSYVREFEIP
+231 EVGSYVREFEVP
-243 ANWSGR
+243 NNWDGR

-331 VQIFNLNILTDTK
+331 VQIFNLNILTDTDYK
-344 DENLWQLNI
+344 TWDLQVKA
-353 NTEVRNLSAKTA
+353 EVRNLTNQPVEGYSLHYAVYPA
-365 KHYQLRYVMYGV
+365 KH
-377 TLYED
+377 LYKDEVSD
-382 DVIPTAVQTQTS
+382 SPEQQWITKLPKANAKGFATTTS
-394 LSVLTPKTLGKT
+394 LQKDW
-406 TTTIAVKN
+406 KN
-414 PKLWSAEAPHR
+414 VRMWSAEAPYR

-451 VEIKDKVYYLNGQPI
+451 VDIQNKAYYLNGQAI

-480 GHTLTHEQMQEDL
+480 GHTLTHEQMKDEI

-536 YHYGKE
+536 YYYGKE

-565 YNAPSVVIWSLGNEA
+565 YNAPSVVIWSLGNEG
-580 GPGDNFKAAYNHLKT
+580 GPGNNFKAAYDHLKT
-595 IDKSRPVQYERNNSI
+595 IDKSRPVQYERNNDI

-630 ELDIKYPFHISEYAH
+630 ELNIKYPFHISEYAH
-645 SMGNAMGNLA
+645 SMGNAVGNLA
-655 DYWKAIDSSNYICGG
+655 DYWKAIDSSKFICGG

-678 SIYNYT
+678 SIYHYT
-684 KNGIRYEGYGGDF
+684 KDGIRYEGYGGDF

-708 NGLIFAD
+708 NGIIFAD

-738 PFLKEDIMSPPIF
+738 PFHKEDIMSPPVF

-775 FEIKKGNFSIDA
+775 FEIKKGDFSIDA
-787 IPPQKSDRVNIG
+787 IPPQKRGIVNIG
-799 YLPKE
+799 YLPAE
-804 DAHYYINF
+804 AADYYINF

-832 QLHWPEKK
+832 QLHWTENE

-860 QKTLAGKDFSVQFD
+860 QKTLISKDFSVQFD
-874 FEKGT
+874 LEKGT
-879 IAKLQYGEQPI
+879 IANLQYGKQTI
-890 VENSD
+890 VENSN
-895 FQLNAFRAFLNN
+895 FQLNAFRAFVNN

-915 FAKGLHNLQ
+915 FNKGLHNLQ

-960 SAADHHIE
+960 SAADHQIK
-968 EFTNKPFNND
+968 EFTDRPFDND
-978 DFRFVTNQVFTVYPD
+978 NFRFVTNQVFTVYPD
-993 GSIELQAAIV
+993 GSVELQAAIAL
-1003 SNVPTAILPQI
+1003 NEPTAVLPQI
-1014 GYQLK
+1014 GYQIK
-1019 LPKKFRYAT
+1019 LPKQFKYAT

-1080 ALKNDGSKTGVLL
+1080 ALKNDDNKIGVLL

-1122 SDATYLQLSAAT
+1122 SDATYLQLNAST

-1141 CGPTPLI
+1141 CGPTPLV
-1148 RDRVTASPTHFGFI
+1148 RDRVMASPTHFGFI
-1162 IRPIKIRISGT
+1162 IRPIEVSTSAT
-1173 DENEKIADQAQVSPS
+1173 DENEKIAAQAQVTPS
-1188 TPAPAFVTNLEKDK
+1188 TPAPTFPTGLEKTK
-1202 SVPMKV
+1202 GIPMKV
-1208 IFASSEEVGLGEATH
+1208 IFASSEEVDLGEATH
-1223 LLDNDPSTIWHSA
+1223 LIDNDPSTIWHSA
-1236 YSVTVAKYP
+1236 YSITVAKYP
-1245 HWVDFELLKET
+1245 HWVDFDLMKEI
-1256 LITGISYLP
+1256 LVTGISYLP
-1265 RSDEYKTGDVKDFSV
+1265 RSDEYKTGDIKDFSV

-1289 EEIYKG
+1289 EEVHKG
-1295 TFPLKDGRP
+1295 TFPLKDGSP
-1304 QKAIFAKPVKTRYLR
+1304 QKAIFAKPVKARYLR

-1337 QILSKTP
+1337 QILIDK

>member
-1 MLIITYAELTLNYL
+1 
-15 QTPIYK
+15 
-21 TFCKRTHKKHFGYS
+21 
-35 PYNWYALTFADSPP
+35 
-49 SGVRGLSINLQQMKN
+49 MKN

-80 HKTLAGFAYG
+80 HKTLTGFAYG

-102 PENLSLNKE
+102 PEKLSLNKE

-129 LPEYAPYWQSLNGQW
+129 LPEYTPYWQSLNGQW

-209 DDWRKGV
+209 DDWHKGV
-216 MRTPPTDWTTYDYRN
+216 MRTPPTNWTTYDYRN
-231 EVGSYVREFEIP
+231 EVGSYVREFEVP
-243 ANWSGR
+243 ANWNGR

-365 KHYQLRYVMYGV
+365 KHYQLRYVMYEV

-394 LSVLTPKTLGKT
+394 LSVLTPKTLCKT

-630 ELDIKYPFHISEYAH
+630 KLDIKYPFHISEYAH

-726 KVYQEVAVSKYT
+726 KVYQEVAVSKYD
-738 PFLKEDIMSPPIF
+738 PFLKEDIMSPLIF

-775 FEIKKGNFSIDA
+775 FEIKKGNFSIDT

-804 DAHYYINF
+804 DADYYINF

-825 GFVQAAE
+825 GFIQAAE

-993 GSIELQAAIV
+993 GSIELQAAIA

-1019 LPKKFRYAT
+1019 LPKKFRYTT
-1028 YYGRGPQDNYSD
+1028 YYGRGPQGNYSD

-1080 ALKNDGSKTGVLL
+1080 ALKNDDSKIGVIL

-1162 IRPIKIRISGT
+1162 IRPIKVRISGT
-1173 DENEKIADQAQVSPS
+1173 DENEKIAAQAQVSPS
-1188 TPAPAFVTNLEKDK
+1188 TPTPAFVTNLEKDK

>member
-1 MLIITYAELTLNYL
+1 
-15 QTPIYK
+15 
-21 TFCKRTHKKHFGYS
+21 
-35 PYNWYALTFADSPP
+35 
-49 SGVRGLSINLQQMKN
+49 MKN
-64 YFLAFTLVAT
+64 YFLAFTLAAT

-90 NSVAPTGDEWQS
+90 NPVAPTGDEWQS

-203 YHERKV
+203 YHERKI

-231 EVGSYVREFEIP
+231 EVGSYVREFEVP
-243 ANWSGR
+243 ANWNGR

-282 FDITPYLQ
+282 FDITSYLQ

-365 KHYQLRYVMYGV
+365 KHYQLRYVMYEV

-580 GPGDNFKAAYNHLKT
+580 GPGDNFKTAYNHLKT

-804 DAHYYINF
+804 DADYYINF

-825 GFVQAAE
+825 GFIQAAE

-1162 IRPIKIRISGT
+1162 IRPIKVRISGT

-1256 LITGISYLP
+1256 LIIGISYLP

-1289 EEIYKG
+1289 EEVHKG

-1337 QILSKTP
+1337 QILSKPP

>member
-1 MLIITYAELTLNYL
+1 
-15 QTPIYK
+15 
-21 TFCKRTHKKHFGYS
+21 
-35 PYNWYALTFADSPP
+35 
-49 SGVRGLSINLQQMKN
+49 MKN
-64 YFLAFTLVAT
+64 YFLAFTLAAT

-90 NSVAPTGDEWQS
+90 NPAAPTGNEWQS

-144 QFHWCKTPEQRPKD
+144 RFHWCKTPEQRPKD
-158 FYKTDYDTSK
+158 FYKIDYDTSK
-168 WDAIP
+168 WDTIP

-203 YHERKV
+203 YHERKI

-231 EVGSYVREFEIP
+231 EVGSYVREFEVP
-243 ANWSGR
+243 ANWNGR

-331 VQIFNLNILTDTK
+331 VQIFNLNILTDTN

-365 KHYQLRYVMYGV
+365 KHYQLRYVMYEV

-406 TTTIAVKN
+406 TTTIAVEK

-655 DYWKAIDSSNYICGG
+655 DYWKAIDSSNYICGS

-804 DAHYYINF
+804 DADYYINF

-832 QLHWPEKK
+832 QLHWTEKK

-993 GSIELQAAIV
+993 GSIELQAAIA

-1019 LPKKFRYAT
+1019 LPKKFRYTT

-1080 ALKNDGSKTGVLL
+1080 ALKNDDSKIGVLL

-1162 IRPIKIRISGT
+1162 IRPIKVRISGT
-1173 DENEKIADQAQVSPS
+1173 DENEKIAAQAQVSPS

-1202 SVPMKV
+1202 TVPMKV

-1256 LITGISYLP
+1256 LIIGISYLP

-1304 QKAIFAKPVKTRYLR
+1304 QKAIFAKPVKARYLR

>member
-1 MLIITYAELTLNYL
+1 
-15 QTPIYK
+15 
-21 TFCKRTHKKHFGYS
+21 
-35 PYNWYALTFADSPP
+35 
-49 SGVRGLSINLQQMKN
+49 MKN

-90 NSVAPTGDEWQS
+90 NPAAPIGDEWQS

-129 LPEYAPYWQSLNGQW
+129 LPEYTPYWQSLNGQW
-144 QFHWCKTPEQRPKD
+144 QFHWCKTPDERPKD

-168 WDAIP
+168 SDAIP

-183 QKNGS
+183 QKDGS

-216 MRTPPTDWTTYDYRN
+216 MRTPPTDWTTYEYRN
-231 EVGSYVREFEIP
+231 EVGSYVREFEVP

-331 VQIFNLNILTDTK
+331 VQIFNLNILTDTDYK
-344 DENLWQLNI
+344 TWDLQVKA
-353 NTEVRNLSAKTA
+353 EVRNLTNQPVEGYSLRYAVYPA
-365 KHYQLRYVMYGV
+365 KHLYKDEV
-377 TLYED
+377 TETPEQQWTTKL
-382 DVIPTAVQTQTS
+382 PKANAKGFATTTS
-394 LSVLTPKTLGKT
+394 LQKDW
-406 TTTIAVKN
+406 KN
-414 PKLWSAEAPHR
+414 VRMWSAEAPHR

-466 KLKGV
+466 KFKGV

-480 GHTLTHEQMQEDL
+480 GHTLTHEQMQDEI

-513 YWFYLC
+513 HWFYLC

-536 YHYGKE
+536 YYYGKE
-542 SLSHPKEWEN
+542 SLSHPKEWEK
-552 AHVARVTEMVEAT
+552 AHVARVTEMVEST
-565 YNAPSVVIWSLGNEA
+565 YNAPSIVIWSLGNEG
-580 GPGDNFKAAYNHLKT
+580 GPGNNFKAAYDHLKT
-595 IDKSRPVQYERNNSI
+595 IDKSRPVQYERNNDI

-630 ELDIKYPFHISEYAH
+630 ELNIKYPFHISEYAH
-645 SMGNAMGNLA
+645 SMGNALGNLA
-655 DYWKAIDSSNYICGG
+655 DYWKAIESSNYICGG

-678 SIYNYT
+678 SIYHYT
-684 KNGIRYEGYGGDF
+684 KNGICYEAYGGDF

-708 NGLIFAD
+708 NGIIFAD

-738 PFLKEDIMSPPIF
+738 PFLKEDIMSPPVF

-775 FEIKKGNFSIDA
+775 FEIKKGDFSIDA
-787 IPPQKSDRVNIG
+787 IPPQKRGIVNIG
-799 YLPKE
+799 YLPTE
-804 DAHYYINF
+804 AADYYINF

-832 QLHWPEKK
+832 QLHWSENK

-845 IASVAKGEKLTLSKD
+845 IASVAKGEKLTLSKE
-860 QKTLAGKDFSVQFD
+860 QKTLIGKDFSVQFD

-890 VENSD
+890 VENSN
-895 FQLNAFRAFLNN
+895 FQLNAFRAFVNN

-915 FAKGLHNLQ
+915 FNKGLHNLQ

-947 SQAPNGAQLVGKP
+947 SQAPNGAQLIGKP
-960 SAADHHIE
+960 SAADHQIK
-968 EFTNKPFNND
+968 EFTDRPFDND
-978 DFRFVTNQVFTVYPD
+978 NFRFVTNQVFTVYPD
-993 GSIELQAAIV
+993 GSIELQAAIA
-1003 SNVPTAILPQI
+1003 SNEPIAVLPQI

-1019 LPKKFRYAT
+1019 LPKQFKHTT
-1028 YYGRGPQDNYSD
+1028 YYGRGAQDNYSD

-1054 TFPLPEGG
+1054 TFLLPEGG

-1071 GHHQDTRWV
+1071 GHHQDTHWV
-1080 ALKNDGSKTGVLL
+1080 ALKNDDNKIGVLL

-1122 SDATYLQLSAAT
+1122 SDATYLQLNAAT

-1141 CGPTPLI
+1141 CGPTPLV

-1162 IRPIKIRISGT
+1162 IRPIEVSTSET
-1173 DENEKIADQAQVSPS
+1173 DENEKIAAQAQVTPS
-1188 TPAPAFVTNLEKDK
+1188 TPAPAFATSLEKTK
-1202 SVPMKV
+1202 GVPMKV
-1208 IFASSEEVGLGEATH
+1208 IFASSEEVDLGEATH
-1223 LLDNDPSTIWHSA
+1223 LIDNDPSTIWHSA
-1236 YSVTVAKYP
+1236 YSITVAKYP
-1245 HWVDFELLKET
+1245 HWVDFDLMKEI
-1256 LITGISYLP
+1256 LVTGISYLP
-1265 RSDEYKTGDVKDFSV
+1265 RSDEYKTGDIKDFSV

-1289 EEIYKG
+1289 EEVHKG
-1295 TFPLKDGRP
+1295 TFPLKDGSP
-1304 QKAIFAKPVKTRYLR
+1304 QKAIFAKPVKARYLR

-1337 QILSKTP
+1337 QILTKTP

>member
-1 MLIITYAELTLNYL
+1 
-15 QTPIYK
+15 
-21 TFCKRTHKKHFGYS
+21 
-35 PYNWYALTFADSPP
+35 
-49 SGVRGLSINLQQMKN
+49 MKN
-64 YFLAFTLVAT
+64 YFLAFTLAAT

-90 NSVAPTGDEWQS
+90 NPAAPTGDEWQS

-144 QFHWCKTPEQRPKD
+144 RFHWCKTPGQRPKD

-183 QKNGS
+183 QKDGS

-216 MRTPPTDWTTYDYRN
+216 MRTPPTDWTTYEYRN
-231 EVGSYVREFEIP
+231 EVGSYVREFEVP
-243 ANWSGR
+243 NNWDGR

-331 VQIFNLNILTDTK
+331 VQIFNLNILTDTDYK
-344 DENLWQLNI
+344 TWDLQVKA
-353 NTEVRNLSAKTA
+353 EVRNLTNQPVEGYSLRYAVYPA
-365 KHYQLRYVMYGV
+365 KHLYKDEV
-377 TLYED
+377 TETPEQQWTTKL
-382 DVIPTAVQTQTS
+382 PKANAKGFATTTS
-394 LSVLTPKTLGKT
+394 LQKDW
-406 TTTIAVKN
+406 KN
-414 PKLWSAEAPHR
+414 VRMWSAEAPYR

-451 VEIKDKVYYLNGQPI
+451 VDIQNKAYYLNGQAI

-480 GHTLTHEQMQEDL
+480 GHTLTHEQMKDEI

-513 YWFYLC
+513 HWFYLC

-526 ENEANIESHE
+526 ENEANIESHQ
-536 YHYGKE
+536 YYYGKE

-565 YNAPSVVIWSLGNEA
+565 YNAPSIVIWSLGNEA
-580 GPGDNFKAAYNHLKT
+580 GPGKNFKVAYDHLKT
-595 IDKSRPVQYERNNSI
+595 IDKSRPVQYERNNDI

-630 ELDIKYPFHISEYAH
+630 ELNIKYPFHISEYAH
-645 SMGNAMGNLA
+645 SMGNALGNLA
-655 DYWKAIDSSNYICGG
+655 DYWEAIDSSKYICGG

-678 SIYNYT
+678 SIYHYT
-684 KNGIRYEGYGGDF
+684 KDGRRYEGYGGDF

-708 NGLIFAD
+708 NGIIFAD

-738 PFLKEDIMSPPIF
+738 PFLKEDIMSPPVF

-775 FEIKKGNFSIDA
+775 FEIKKGDFSIDA
-787 IPPQKSDRVNIG
+787 IPPQKRGIVNIG
-799 YLPKE
+799 YLPTE
-804 DAHYYINF
+804 VADYYINF

-832 QLHWPEKK
+832 QLHWSENE

-860 QKTLAGKDFSVQFD
+860 QKTLIGKDFSVQFD

-890 VENSD
+890 VENSN
-895 FQLNAFRAFLNN
+895 FQLNVFRAFVNN

-915 FAKGLHNLQ
+915 FNKGLHNLQ

-968 EFTNKPFNND
+968 EFTNKPFDND
-978 DFRFVTNQVFTVYPD
+978 NFRFVTNQVFTVYPD
-993 GSIELQAAIV
+993 GSIELQAAIA
-1003 SNVPTAILPQI
+1003 SNEPTAVLPQI

-1019 LPKKFRYAT
+1019 LPKQFKHTT
-1028 YYGRGPQDNYSD
+1028 YYGRGAQDNYSD
-1040 RKTGAFVGIYNDEV
+1040 RKTGAFVGIYNDDV

-1080 ALKNDGSKTGVLL
+1080 ALKNDDNKTGVLL
-1093 VANPTMD
+1093 IANPTMD

-1122 SDATYLQLSAAT
+1122 SDATYLQISTGA

-1141 CGPTPLI
+1141 CGPTPLV
-1148 RDRVTASPTHFGFI
+1148 RDRVMASPTHFGFI
-1162 IRPIKIRISGT
+1162 IRPIEVSTSAT
-1173 DENEKIADQAQVSPS
+1173 DENEKIAAQAQVTPS
-1188 TPAPAFVTNLEKDK
+1188 TPAPTFPTGLEKTK
-1202 SVPMKV
+1202 GIPMKV
-1208 IFASSEEVGLGEATH
+1208 TFASSEEVDLGEATH
-1223 LLDNDPSTIWHSA
+1223 LIDNDPSTIWHSA
-1236 YSVTVAKYP
+1236 YSITVAKYP
-1245 HWVDFELLKET
+1245 HWVDFDLMKEI
-1256 LITGISYLP
+1256 LVMGISYLP
-1265 RSDEYKTGDVKDFSV
+1265 RSDEYKTGDIKDFSV

-1289 EEIYKG
+1289 EEVHKG
-1295 TFPLKDGRP
+1295 TFPLKDGSP
-1304 QKAIFAKPVKTRYLR
+1304 QKAIFAKPVKARYLR

-1337 QILSKTP
+1337 QILIDK

>member
-1 MLIITYAELTLNYL
+1 
-15 QTPIYK
+15 
-21 TFCKRTHKKHFGYS
+21 
-35 PYNWYALTFADSPP
+35 
-49 SGVRGLSINLQQMKN
+49 MKN

-90 NSVAPTGDEWQS
+90 NLAAPTGDEWQS

-129 LPEYAPYWQSLNGQW
+129 LPEYSSYWQSLNGQW
-144 QFHWCKTPEQRPKD
+144 RFHWCKTPDQRPKD

-183 QKNGS
+183 QKDGS

-209 DDWRKGV
+209 DDWSKGV
-216 MRTPPTDWTTYDYRN
+216 MRTPPTDWTTYEYRN
-231 EVGSYVREFEIP
+231 EVGSYVREFEVP
-243 ANWSGR
+243 NNWKGR

-331 VQIFNLNILTDTK
+331 VQIFNLNILTDTDYK
-344 DENLWQLNI
+344 TWDLQVKA
-353 NTEVRNLSAKTA
+353 EVRNLTNQPVEGYSLRYAVYPA
-365 KHYQLRYVMYGV
+365 KHLYKDEV
-377 TLYED
+377 TETPEKQWTTKL
-382 DVIPTAVQTQTS
+382 PKANAKGFATTTS
-394 LSVLTPKTLGKT
+394 LQKDW
-406 TTTIAVKN
+406 KN
-414 PKLWSAEAPHR
+414 VRMWSAEAPHR

-451 VEIKDKVYYLNGQPI
+451 VEIKDKAYYLNGQAI

-471 NRHETHPAQ
+471 NRHETHLAQ
-480 GHTLTHEQMQEDL
+480 GHTLTHEQMQDEI

-513 YWFYLC
+513 HWFYLC

-536 YHYGKE
+536 YYYGKE
-542 SLSHPKEWEN
+542 SLSHPKEWEK

-565 YNAPSVVIWSLGNEA
+565 YNAPSVVIWSLGNEG
-580 GPGDNFKAAYNHLKT
+580 GPGNNFKAAYDHLKT
-595 IDKSRPVQYERNNSI
+595 IDKSRPVQYERNNDI

-630 ELDIKYPFHISEYAH
+630 ELNIKYPFHISEYAH
-645 SMGNAMGNLA
+645 SMGNALGNLA
-655 DYWKAIDSSNYICGG
+655 NYWKAIESSNYICGG

-678 SIYNYT
+678 SIYHYT
-684 KNGIRYEGYGGDF
+684 KNGIRYEAYGGDF

-708 NGLIFAD
+708 NGIIFAD

-738 PFLKEDIMSPPIF
+738 PFLKEDIMSPPVF

-775 FEIKKGNFSIDA
+775 FEIKKGDFAIDA
-787 IPPQKSDRVNIG
+787 IPPQKRGIVNIG
-799 YLPKE
+799 YLPAE
-804 DAHYYINF
+804 AADYYINF

-832 QLHWPEKK
+832 QLHWSENK

-845 IASVAKGEKLTLSKD
+845 IASVAKGEKLTLSKE
-860 QKTLAGKDFSVQFD
+860 QKTLIGKDFSVQFD

-890 VENSD
+890 VENSN
-895 FQLNAFRAFLNN
+895 FQLNAFRAFVNN

-915 FAKGLHNLQ
+915 FNKGLHNLQ

-960 SAADHHIE
+960 SAADHRIE
-968 EFTNKPFNND
+968 EFTNKPFDND
-978 DFRFVTNQVFTVYPD
+978 NFRFVTNQVFTVYPD
-993 GSIELQAAIV
+993 GSIELQAAIA
-1003 SNVPTAILPQI
+1003 SNEPSAVLPQI

-1019 LPKKFRYAT
+1019 LPKQFKHTT
-1028 YYGRGPQDNYSD
+1028 YYGRGAQDNYSD

-1080 ALKNDGSKTGVLL
+1080 ALKNDDNKIGVLF

-1122 SDATYLQLSAAT
+1122 SDATYLQLNAAT

-1141 CGPTPLI
+1141 CGPTPLV

-1162 IRPIKIRISGT
+1162 IRPIEVSTSET
-1173 DENEKIADQAQVSPS
+1173 DENEKIAAQAQVTPS
-1188 TPAPAFVTNLEKDK
+1188 TPTPTFPTGLEKTK
-1202 SVPMKV
+1202 GIPMKV
-1208 IFASSEEVGLGEATH
+1208 IFASSEEVDLGEATH
-1223 LLDNDPSTIWHSA
+1223 LIDNDPSTIWHSA
-1236 YSVTVAKYP
+1236 YSITVAKYP
-1245 HWVDFELLKET
+1245 HWVDFDLMKEI
-1256 LITGISYLP
+1256 LVTGISYLP

-1295 TFPLKDGRP
+1295 TFPLKDGSP
-1304 QKAIFAKPVKTRYLR
+1304 QKAFFAKPVKTRYLR

-1337 QILSKTP
+1337 QILIDK

>member
-1 MLIITYAELTLNYL
+1 
-15 QTPIYK
+15 
-21 TFCKRTHKKHFGYS
+21 
-35 PYNWYALTFADSPP
+35 
-49 SGVRGLSINLQQMKN
+49 MKN

-90 NSVAPTGDEWQS
+90 NPAAPTGDEWQS

-129 LPEYAPYWQSLNGQW
+129 LPEYSSYWQSLNGQW
-144 QFHWCKTPEQRPKD
+144 RFHWCKTPDQRPKD

-183 QKNGS
+183 QKDGS

-216 MRTPPTDWTTYDYRN
+216 MRTPPTDWTTYEYRN
-231 EVGSYVREFEIP
+231 EVGSYVREFEVP
-243 ANWSGR
+243 NNWEGR

-299 VYRNSDG
+299 VYRNSDS

-331 VQIFNLNILTDTK
+331 VQIFNLNILTDTDYK
-344 DENLWQLNI
+344 TWNLQVKA
-353 NTEVRNLSAKTA
+353 EVRNLTNQPVEGYSLRYAVYPA
-365 KHYQLRYVMYGV
+365 KHLYKDEV
-377 TLYED
+377 TETPEQQWTTKL
-382 DVIPTAVQTQTS
+382 PKANAKGFATTTS
-394 LSVLTPKTLGKT
+394 LQKDW
-406 TTTIAVKN
+406 KN
-414 PKLWSAEAPHR
+414 VRMWSAEAPYR

-451 VEIKDKVYYLNGQPI
+451 VDIQNKAYYLNGQAI

-480 GHTLTHEQMQEDL
+480 GHTLTHEQMKDEI

-513 YWFYLC
+513 HWFYLC

-526 ENEANIESHE
+526 ENEANIESHQ
-536 YHYGKE
+536 YYYGKE

-565 YNAPSVVIWSLGNEA
+565 YNAPSIVIWSLGNEA
-580 GPGDNFKAAYNHLKT
+580 GPGKNFKVAYDHLKT
-595 IDKSRPVQYERNNSI
+595 IDKSRPVQYERNNDI

-630 ELDIKYPFHISEYAH
+630 ELNIKYPFHISEYAH
-645 SMGNAMGNLA
+645 SMGNALGNLA
-655 DYWKAIDSSNYICGG
+655 DYWEAIDSSKYICGG

-678 SIYNYT
+678 SIYHYT
-684 KNGIRYEGYGGDF
+684 KDGKRYEGYGGDF

-708 NGLIFAD
+708 NGIIFAD

-738 PFLKEDIMSPPIF
+738 PFLKEDIMSPPVF

-775 FEIKKGNFSIDA
+775 FEIKKGDFSIDA
-787 IPPQKSDRVNIG
+787 IPPQKSGIVNIG
-799 YLPKE
+799 YLPAE
-804 DAHYYINF
+804 AADYYINF

-825 GFVQAAE
+825 SFVQAAE
-832 QLHWPEKK
+832 QLHWSENK

-860 QKTLAGKDFSVQFD
+860 QKTLIGKDFSVQFD

-890 VENSD
+890 VENSN
-895 FQLNAFRAFLNN
+895 FQLNAFRAFVNN

-915 FAKGLHNLQ
+915 FNKGLHNLQ

-960 SAADHHIE
+960 SAADHRIE
-968 EFTNKPFNND
+968 EFTNKPFDND
-978 DFRFVTNQVFTVYPD
+978 NFRFVTNQVFTVYPD
-993 GSIELQAAIV
+993 GSIELQAAIA
-1003 SNVPTAILPQI
+1003 SNEPSAVLPQI

-1019 LPKKFRYAT
+1019 LPKQFKHTT
-1028 YYGRGPQDNYSD
+1028 YYGRGAQDNYSD
-1040 RKTGAFVGIYNDEV
+1040 RKTGAFVGIYNDDV

-1080 ALKNDGSKTGVLL
+1080 ALKNDENKIGVLL

-1122 SDATYLQLSAAT
+1122 SDATYLQLNAST

-1141 CGPTPLI
+1141 CGPTPLV
-1148 RDRVTASPTHFGFI
+1148 RDRVMASPTHFGFI
-1162 IRPIKIRISGT
+1162 IRPIEVSTSAT
-1173 DENEKIADQAQVSPS
+1173 DENEKIAAQAQVTPS
-1188 TPAPAFVTNLEKDK
+1188 TPAPTFPTGLEKTK
-1202 SVPMKV
+1202 GIPMKV
-1208 IFASSEEVGLGEATH
+1208 IFASSEEVDLGEATH
-1223 LLDNDPSTIWHSA
+1223 LIDNDPSTIWHSA
-1236 YSVTVAKYP
+1236 YSITVAKYP
-1245 HWVDFELLKET
+1245 HWVDFDLMKEI
-1256 LITGISYLP
+1256 LVTGISYLP
-1265 RSDEYKTGDVKDFSV
+1265 RSDEYKTGDIKDFSV

-1289 EEIYKG
+1289 EEVHKG
-1295 TFPLKDGRP
+1295 TFPLKDGSP
-1304 QKAIFAKPVKTRYLR
+1304 QKSIFAKPVKARYLR

-1337 QILSKTP
+1337 QILIDK

>member
-1 MLIITYAELTLNYL
+1 
-15 QTPIYK
+15 
-21 TFCKRTHKKHFGYS
+21 
-35 PYNWYALTFADSPP
+35 
-49 SGVRGLSINLQQMKN
+49 MKN

-90 NSVAPTGDEWQS
+90 NPAAPTGDEWQS

-129 LPEYAPYWQSLNGQW
+129 LPEYSPYWQSLNGQW
-144 QFHWCKTPEQRPKD
+144 RFHWCKTPDQRPKD

-183 QKNGS
+183 QKDGS

-216 MRTPPTDWTTYDYRN
+216 MRTPPTDWTTYEYRN
-231 EVGSYVREFEIP
+231 EVGSYVREFEVP
-243 ANWSGR
+243 NNWDGR

-331 VQIFNLNILTDTK
+331 VQIFNLNILIDTK
-344 DENLWQLNI
+344 DEDLWQLKI

-365 KHYQLRYVMYGV
+365 KHYQLRYVMYEV
-377 TLYED
+377 ALYED

-406 TTTIAVKN
+406 TTTIAVKK

-480 GHTLTHEQMQEDL
+480 GHTLTHEQMKDEI

-536 YHYGKE
+536 YYYGKE
-542 SLSHPKEWEN
+542 SLSHPKEWEK

-565 YNAPSVVIWSLGNEA
+565 YNAPSVVIWSLGNEG
-580 GPGDNFKAAYNHLKT
+580 GPGNNFKAAYDHLKT
-595 IDKSRPVQYERNNSI
+595 IDKSRPVQYERNNDI

-630 ELDIKYPFHISEYAH
+630 ELNIKYPFHISEYAH
-645 SMGNAMGNLA
+645 SMGNAVGNLA
-655 DYWKAIDSSNYICGG
+655 DYWKAIDSSKFICGG

-678 SIYNYT
+678 SIYHYT
-684 KNGIRYEGYGGDF
+684 KDGIRYEGYGGDF

-708 NGLIFAD
+708 NGIIFAD

-738 PFLKEDIMSPPIF
+738 PFHKEDIMSPPVF

-775 FEIKKGNFSIDA
+775 FEIKKGDFSIDA
-787 IPPQKSDRVNIG
+787 IPPQKRGIVNIG
-799 YLPKE
+799 YLPAE
-804 DAHYYINF
+804 AADYYINF

-832 QLHWPEKK
+832 QLHWTENE

-860 QKTLAGKDFSVQFD
+860 QKTLISKDFSVQFD
-874 FEKGT
+874 LEKGT
-879 IAKLQYGEQPI
+879 IANLQYGKQTI
-890 VENSD
+890 VENSN
-895 FQLNAFRAFLNN
+895 FQLNAFRAFVNN

-915 FAKGLHNLQ
+915 FNKGLHNLQ

-960 SAADHHIE
+960 SAADHQIK
-968 EFTNKPFNND
+968 EFTDRPFDND
-978 DFRFVTNQVFTVYPD
+978 NFRFVTNQVFTVYPD
-993 GSIELQAAIV
+993 GSVELQAAIAL
-1003 SNVPTAILPQI
+1003 NEPTAVLPQI
-1014 GYQLK
+1014 GYQIK
-1019 LPKKFRYAT
+1019 LPKQFKYAT

-1080 ALKNDGSKTGVLL
+1080 ALKNDDNKIGVLL

-1122 SDATYLQLSAAT
+1122 SDATYLQLNAST

-1141 CGPTPLI
+1141 CGPTPLV
-1148 RDRVTASPTHFGFI
+1148 RDRVMASPTHFGFI
-1162 IRPIKIRISGT
+1162 IRPIEVSTSAT
-1173 DENEKIADQAQVSPS
+1173 DENEKIAAQAQVTPS
-1188 TPAPAFVTNLEKDK
+1188 TPAPTFPTGLEKTK
-1202 SVPMKV
+1202 GIPMKV
-1208 IFASSEEVGLGEATH
+1208 IFASSEEVDLGEATH
-1223 LLDNDPSTIWHSA
+1223 LIDNDPSTIWHSA
-1236 YSVTVAKYP
+1236 YSITVAKYP
-1245 HWVDFELLKET
+1245 HWVDFDLMKEI
-1256 LITGISYLP
+1256 LVTGISYLP
-1265 RSDEYKTGDVKDFSV
+1265 RSDEYKTGDIKDFSV

-1289 EEIYKG
+1289 EEVHKG
-1295 TFPLKDGRP
+1295 TFPLKDGSP
-1304 QKAIFAKPVKTRYLR
+1304 QKAIFAKPVKARYLR

-1337 QILSKTP
+1337 QILIDK

>member
-1 MLIITYAELTLNYL
+1 
-15 QTPIYK
+15 
-21 TFCKRTHKKHFGYS
+21 
-35 PYNWYALTFADSPP
+35 
-49 SGVRGLSINLQQMKN
+49 MKN
-64 YFLAFTLVAT
+64 YFLAFTLAAT

-90 NSVAPTGDEWQS
+90 NPAAPTGDEWQS

-129 LPEYAPYWQSLNGQW
+129 LPEYSPYWQSLNGQW
-144 QFHWCKTPEQRPKD
+144 RFHWCKTPDQRPKD

-183 QKNGS
+183 QKDGS

-216 MRTPPTDWTTYDYRN
+216 MRTPPTDWTTYEYRN
-231 EVGSYVREFEIP
+231 EVGSYVREFEVP
-243 ANWSGR
+243 NNWEGR

-282 FDITPYLQ
+282 FDITHYLQ

-344 DENLWQLNI
+344 DENLSQLNI

-365 KHYQLRYVMYGV
+365 KYYQLRYVMYEV
-377 TLYED
+377 ALYED
-382 DVIPTAVQTQTS
+382 DVIPTAIQTQTS

-466 KLKGV
+466 KFKGV

-480 GHTLTHEQMQEDL
+480 GHTLTHEQMKDEI

-536 YHYGKE
+536 YYYGKE
-542 SLSHPKEWEN
+542 SLSHPKEWEK

-565 YNAPSVVIWSLGNEA
+565 YNAPSIVIWSLGNEG
-580 GPGDNFKAAYNHLKT
+580 GPGNNFKAAYDHLKT
-595 IDKSRPVQYERNNSI
+595 IDKSRPVQYERNNDI

-630 ELDIKYPFHISEYAH
+630 ELNIKYPFHISEYAH
-645 SMGNAMGNLA
+645 SMGNALGNLA
-655 DYWKAIDSSNYICGG
+655 DYWKAIESSNYICGG

-678 SIYNYT
+678 SIYHYT
-684 KNGIRYEGYGGDF
+684 KNGIRYEAYGGDF

-708 NGLIFAD
+708 NGIIFAD

-738 PFLKEDIMSPPIF
+738 PFHKEDIMSPPVF

-775 FEIKKGNFSIDA
+775 FEIKKGDFSIDA
-787 IPPQKSDRVNIG
+787 IPPQKRGIVNIG
-799 YLPKE
+799 YLPAE
-804 DAHYYINF
+804 AADYYINF

-832 QLHWPEKK
+832 QLHWSENE

-860 QKTLAGKDFSVQFD
+860 QKTLISKDFSVQFD

-890 VENSD
+890 VENSN
-895 FQLNAFRAFLNN
+895 FQLNVFRAFVNN

-915 FAKGLHNLQ
+915 FNKGLHNLQ

-947 SQAPNGAQLVGKP
+947 SQAPNGAQLIGKP
-960 SAADHHIE
+960 SAADHQIK
-968 EFTNKPFNND
+968 EFTDRPFDND
-978 DFRFVTNQVFTVYPD
+978 NFRFVTNQVFTVYPD
-993 GSIELQAAIV
+993 GSIELQAAIA
-1003 SNVPTAILPQI
+1003 SNEPTAVLPQI

-1019 LPKKFRYAT
+1019 LPKQFKHTT
-1028 YYGRGPQDNYSD
+1028 YYGRGAQDNYSD

-1080 ALKNDGSKTGVLL
+1080 ALKNDDNKIGVLL

-1122 SDATYLQLSAAT
+1122 SDATYLQLNAAT

-1141 CGPTPLI
+1141 CGPTLLV

-1162 IRPIKIRISGT
+1162 IRPIEFSTSGA
-1173 DENEKIADQAQVSPS
+1173 DENEKIATQAQVTPS
-1188 TPAPAFVTNLEKDK
+1188 TLAPTFPTSLEKTK
-1202 SVPMKV
+1202 GVPMKV
-1208 IFASSEEVGLGEATH
+1208 IFASSEEVDLGEATH
-1223 LLDNDPSTIWHSA
+1223 LIDNDPSTIWHSA
-1236 YSVTVAKYP
+1236 YSITVAKYP
-1245 HWVDFELLKET
+1245 HWVDFELMKET
-1256 LITGISYLP
+1256 LVTGISYLP

-1295 TFPLKDGRP
+1295 TFPLKDGSP
-1304 QKAIFAKPVKTRYLR
+1304 QKAFFAKPIKTRYLR

-1337 QILSKTP
+1337 QILTKTP

>member
-1 MLIITYAELTLNYL
+1 
-15 QTPIYK
+15 
-21 TFCKRTHKKHFGYS
+21 
-35 PYNWYALTFADSPP
+35 
-49 SGVRGLSINLQQMKN
+49 MKN
-64 YFLAFTLVAT
+64 YFLAFTLAAT

-90 NSVAPTGDEWQS
+90 NPAAPTGDEWQS

-144 QFHWCKTPEQRPKD
+144 RFHWCKTPDERPKD

-183 QKNGS
+183 QKDGS

-216 MRTPPTDWTTYDYRN
+216 MRTPPTDWTTYEYRN
-231 EVGSYVREFEIP
+231 EVGSYVREFEVP
-243 ANWSGR
+243 NNWEGR

-344 DENLWQLNI
+344 DEDLWQLKI

-365 KHYQLRYVMYGV
+365 KHYQLRYVMYEV
-377 TLYED
+377 ALYED

-406 TTTIAVKN
+406 TTTIAVKK
-414 PKLWSAEAPHR
+414 PKLWSAEAPYR

-480 GHTLTHEQMQEDL
+480 GHTLTHEQMQDEI

-536 YHYGKE
+536 YYYGKE

-565 YNAPSVVIWSLGNEA
+565 YNAPSIVIWSLGNEA
-580 GPGDNFKAAYNHLKT
+580 GSGKNFKVAYDHLKT
-595 IDKSRPVQYERNNSI
+595 IDKSRPVQYERNNDI

-630 ELDIKYPFHISEYAH
+630 ELNIKYPFHISEYAH
-645 SMGNAMGNLA
+645 SMGNALGNLA
-655 DYWKAIDSSNYICGG
+655 DYWEAIDSSKYICGG

-678 SIYNYT
+678 SIYHYT
-684 KNGIRYEGYGGDF
+684 KDGKRYEGYGGDF

-708 NGLIFAD
+708 NGIIFAD

-738 PFLKEDIMSPPIF
+738 PFLKEDIMSPPVF

-775 FEIKKGNFSIDA
+775 FEIKKGDFSIDA
-787 IPPQKSDRVNIG
+787 IPSQKRGIVNIG
-799 YLPKE
+799 YLPTE
-804 DAHYYINF
+804 VADYYINF

-832 QLHWPEKK
+832 QLHWSENE

-860 QKTLAGKDFSVQFD
+860 QKTLIGKDFSVQFD

-890 VENSD
+890 VENSN
-895 FQLNAFRAFLNN
+895 FQLNVFRAFVNN

-915 FAKGLHNLQ
+915 FNKGLHNLQ

-947 SQAPNGAQLVGKP
+947 SQAPNGAQLIGKP
-960 SAADHHIE
+960 SAADHRIE
-968 EFTNKPFNND
+968 EFTNKPFDND
-978 DFRFVTNQVFTVYPD
+978 NFRFVTNQVFTVYPD
-993 GSIELQAAIV
+993 GSIELQAAIA
-1003 SNVPTAILPQI
+1003 SNEPTAVLPQI

-1019 LPKKFRYAT
+1019 LPKQFKYAT

-1040 RKTGAFVGIYNDEV
+1040 RKTGAFVGIYNDDV

-1080 ALKNDGSKTGVLL
+1080 ALKNDDNKTGVLL

-1122 SDATYLQLSAAT
+1122 SDATYLQISTGA

-1141 CGPTPLI
+1141 CGPTPLV
-1148 RDRVTASPTHFGFI
+1148 RDRVMASPTHFGFI
-1162 IRPIKIRISGT
+1162 IRPIEISTSAT
-1173 DENEKIADQAQVSPS
+1173 DENEKIAAQAQVTPS
-1188 TPAPAFVTNLEKDK
+1188 TPAPTFPTGLEKTK
-1202 SVPMKV
+1202 GIPMKV
-1208 IFASSEEVGLGEATH
+1208 TFASSEEVDLGEATH
-1223 LLDNDPSTIWHSA
+1223 LIDNDPSTIWHSA
-1236 YSVTVAKYP
+1236 YSITVAKYP
-1245 HWVDFELLKET
+1245 HWVDFDLMKEI
-1256 LITGISYLP
+1256 LVTGISYLP
-1265 RSDEYKTGDVKDFSV
+1265 RSDEYKTGDIKDFSV

-1289 EEIYKG
+1289 EEVHKG
-1295 TFPLKDGRP
+1295 TFPLKDGSP
-1304 QKAIFAKPVKTRYLR
+1304 QKAIFAKPVKARYLR

-1337 QILSKTP
+1337 QILIDK

>member
-1 MLIITYAELTLNYL
+1 
-15 QTPIYK
+15 
-21 TFCKRTHKKHFGYS
+21 
-35 PYNWYALTFADSPP
+35 
-49 SGVRGLSINLQQMKN
+49 MKN

-90 NSVAPTGDEWQS
+90 NPAAPIGDEWQS

-129 LPEYAPYWQSLNGQW
+129 LPEYTPYWQSLNGQW
-144 QFHWCKTPEQRPKD
+144 QFHWCKTPDERPKD

-168 WDAIP
+168 SDAIP

-183 QKNGS
+183 QKDGS

-216 MRTPPTDWTTYDYRN
+216 MRTPPTDWTTYEYRN
-231 EVGSYVREFEIP
+231 EVGSYVREFEVP

-331 VQIFNLNILTDTK
+331 VQIFNLNILTDTDYK
-344 DENLWQLNI
+344 TWDLQVKA
-353 NTEVRNLSAKTA
+353 EVRNLTNQPVEGYSLRYAVYPA
-365 KHYQLRYVMYGV
+365 KHLYKDEV
-377 TLYED
+377 TETPEQQWTTKL
-382 DVIPTAVQTQTS
+382 PKANAKGFATTTS
-394 LSVLTPKTLGKT
+394 LQKDW
-406 TTTIAVKN
+406 KN
-414 PKLWSAEAPHR
+414 VRMWSAEAPHR

-466 KLKGV
+466 KFKGV

-480 GHTLTHEQMQEDL
+480 GHTLTHEQMQDEI

-513 YWFYLC
+513 HWFYLC

-536 YHYGKE
+536 YYYGKE
-542 SLSHPKEWEN
+542 SLSHPKEWEK
-552 AHVARVTEMVEAT
+552 AHVARVTEMVEST
-565 YNAPSVVIWSLGNEA
+565 YNAPSIVIWSLGNEG
-580 GPGDNFKAAYNHLKT
+580 GPGNNFKAAYDHLKT
-595 IDKSRPVQYERNNSI
+595 IDKSRPVQYERNNDI

-630 ELDIKYPFHISEYAH
+630 ELNIKYPFHISEYAH
-645 SMGNAMGNLA
+645 SMGNALGNLA
-655 DYWKAIDSSNYICGG
+655 DYWKAIESSNYICGG

-678 SIYNYT
+678 SIYHYT
-684 KNGIRYEGYGGDF
+684 KNGICYEAYGGDF

-708 NGLIFAD
+708 NGIIFAD

-738 PFLKEDIMSPPIF
+738 PFLKEDIMSPPVF

-775 FEIKKGNFSIDA
+775 FEIKKGDFSIDA
-787 IPPQKSDRVNIG
+787 IPPQKRGIVNIG
-799 YLPKE
+799 YLPTE
-804 DAHYYINF
+804 AADYYINF

-832 QLHWPEKK
+832 QLHWSENK

-845 IASVAKGEKLTLSKD
+845 IASVAKGEKLTLSKE
-860 QKTLAGKDFSVQFD
+860 QKTLIGKDFSVQFD

-890 VENSD
+890 VENSN
-895 FQLNAFRAFLNN
+895 FQLNAFRAFVNN

-915 FAKGLHNLQ
+915 FNKGLHNLQ

-947 SQAPNGAQLVGKP
+947 SQAPNGAQLIGKP
-960 SAADHHIE
+960 SAADHQIK
-968 EFTNKPFNND
+968 EFTDSPFDND
-978 DFRFVTNQVFTVYPD
+978 NFRFVTNQVFTVYPD
-993 GSIELQAAIV
+993 GSIELQAAIA
-1003 SNVPTAILPQI
+1003 SNEPIAVLPQI

-1019 LPKKFRYAT
+1019 LPKQFKHTT
-1028 YYGRGPQDNYSD
+1028 YYGRGAQDNYSD

-1054 TFPLPEGG
+1054 TFLLPEGG

-1071 GHHQDTRWV
+1071 GHHQDTHWV
-1080 ALKNDGSKTGVLL
+1080 ALKNDDNKIGVLL

-1122 SDATYLQLSAAT
+1122 SDATYLQLNAAT

-1141 CGPTPLI
+1141 CGPTPLV

-1162 IRPIKIRISGT
+1162 IRPIEVSTSET
-1173 DENEKIADQAQVSPS
+1173 DENEKIAAQAQVTPS
-1188 TPAPAFVTNLEKDK
+1188 TPAPAFATSLEKTK
-1202 SVPMKV
+1202 GVPMKV
-1208 IFASSEEVGLGEATH
+1208 IFASSEEVDLGEATH
-1223 LLDNDPSTIWHSA
+1223 LIDNDPSTIWHSA
-1236 YSVTVAKYP
+1236 YSITVAKYP
-1245 HWVDFELLKET
+1245 HWVDFDLMKEI
-1256 LITGISYLP
+1256 LVTGISYLP
-1265 RSDEYKTGDVKDFSV
+1265 RSDEYKTGDIKDFSV

-1289 EEIYKG
+1289 EEVHKG
-1295 TFPLKDGRP
+1295 TFPLKDGSP
-1304 QKAIFAKPVKTRYLR
+1304 QKAIFAKPVKARYLR

-1337 QILSKTP
+1337 QILTKTP

>member
-1 MLIITYAELTLNYL
+1 
-15 QTPIYK
+15 
-21 TFCKRTHKKHFGYS
+21 
-35 PYNWYALTFADSPP
+35 
-49 SGVRGLSINLQQMKN
+49 MKN
-64 YFLAFTLVAT
+64 YFLAFTLAAT

-90 NSVAPTGDEWQS
+90 NSAAPTGDEWQS

-203 YHERKV
+203 YHERKI

-243 ANWSGR
+243 ANWNGR

-331 VQIFNLNILTDTK
+331 VQIFNLNILTDTDYK
-344 DENLWQLNI
+344 TWDLQVKA
-353 NTEVRNLSAKTA
+353 EVRNLTNQPVEGYSLRYAVYPA
-365 KHYQLRYVMYGV
+365 KHLYKDEV
-377 TLYED
+377 TETPEKQWTTKL
-382 DVIPTAVQTQTS
+382 PKANAKGFATTTS
-394 LSVLTPKTLGKT
+394 LQKDW
-406 TTTIAVKN
+406 KN
-414 PKLWSAEAPHR
+414 VRMWSAEAPHR

-580 GPGDNFKAAYNHLKT
+580 GPGDNFKVAYNHLKT

-655 DYWKAIDSSNYICGG
+655 DYWKAIDSSKYICGG

-804 DAHYYINF
+804 DADYYINF

-825 GFVQAAE
+825 GFIQAAE

-933 KNANGS
+933 KKANGS

-1080 ALKNDGSKTGVLL
+1080 ALKNDDSKIGVLL

-1122 SDATYLQLSAAT
+1122 SDATYLQLNAAT

-1141 CGPTPLI
+1141 CGPTPLV
-1148 RDRVTASPTHFGFI
+1148 RDRVMASPTHFGFI
-1162 IRPIKIRISGT
+1162 IRPIKVSTSAT
-1173 DENEKIADQAQVSPS
+1173 DENEKIAAQAQVTPS
-1188 TPAPAFVTNLEKDK
+1188 TPAPTFPTGLEKTK
-1202 SVPMKV
+1202 GIPMKV
-1208 IFASSEEVGLGEATH
+1208 IFASSEEVDLGEATH
-1223 LLDNDPSTIWHSA
+1223 LIDNDPSTIWHSA
-1236 YSVTVAKYP
+1236 YSITVAKYP
-1245 HWVDFELLKET
+1245 HWVDFDLMKEI
-1256 LITGISYLP
+1256 LVTGISYLP
-1265 RSDEYKTGDVKDFSV
+1265 RSDEYKTGDIKDFSV

-1289 EEIYKG
+1289 EEVHKG
-1295 TFPLKDGRP
+1295 TFPLKDGSP
-1304 QKAIFAKPVKTRYLR
+1304 QKAIFAKPVKARYLR

-1337 QILSKTP
+1337 QILIDK

>member
-1 MLIITYAELTLNYL
+1 
-15 QTPIYK
+15 
-21 TFCKRTHKKHFGYS
+21 
-35 PYNWYALTFADSPP
+35 
-49 SGVRGLSINLQQMKN
+49 MKN

-90 NSVAPTGDEWQS
+90 NPAAPTGDEWQS

-129 LPEYAPYWQSLNGQW
+129 LPEYSPYWQSLNGQW
-144 QFHWCKTPEQRPKD
+144 RFHWCKTPDQRPKD

-183 QKNGS
+183 QKDGS

-216 MRTPPTDWTTYDYRN
+216 MRTPPTDWTTYEYRN
-231 EVGSYVREFEIP
+231 EVGSYVREFEVP
-243 ANWSGR
+243 NNWDGR

-331 VQIFNLNILTDTK
+331 VQIFNLNILTDTDYK
-344 DENLWQLNI
+344 TWDLQVKA
-353 NTEVRNLSAKTA
+353 EVRNLTNQPVEGYSLRYAVYPA
-365 KHYQLRYVMYGV
+365 KHLYKDEV
-377 TLYED
+377 TETPEKQWTTKL
-382 DVIPTAVQTQTS
+382 PKANAKGFATTTS
-394 LSVLTPKTLGKT
+394 LQKDW
-406 TTTIAVKN
+406 KN
-414 PKLWSAEAPHR
+414 VRMWSAEAPHR

-451 VEIKDKVYYLNGQPI
+451 VDIQNKAYYLNGQAI

-480 GHTLTHEQMQEDL
+480 GHTLTHEQMKDEI

-536 YHYGKE
+536 YYYGKE

-580 GPGDNFKAAYNHLKT
+580 GPGNNFKAAYDHLKT
-595 IDKSRPVQYERNNSI
+595 IDKSRPVQYERNNDI

-630 ELDIKYPFHISEYAH
+630 ELNIKYPFHISEYAH
-645 SMGNAMGNLA
+645 SMGNAVGNLA
-655 DYWKAIDSSNYICGG
+655 DYWKAIDSSKFICGG

-678 SIYNYT
+678 SIYHYT
-684 KNGIRYEGYGGDF
+684 KDGIRYEGYGGDF

-708 NGLIFAD
+708 NGIIFAD

-738 PFLKEDIMSPPIF
+738 PFHKEDIMSPPVF

-775 FEIKKGNFSIDA
+775 FEIKKGDFSIDA
-787 IPPQKSDRVNIG
+787 IPPQKRGIVNIG
-799 YLPKE
+799 YLPAE
-804 DAHYYINF
+804 AADYYINF

-832 QLHWPEKK
+832 QLHWTENE

-860 QKTLAGKDFSVQFD
+860 QKTLISKDFSVQFD

-890 VENSD
+890 VENSN
-895 FQLNAFRAFLNN
+895 FQLNAFRAFVNN

-915 FAKGLHNLQ
+915 FNKGLHNLQ

-960 SAADHHIE
+960 SAADHRIE
-968 EFTNKPFNND
+968 EFTNKPFDND
-978 DFRFVTNQVFTVYPD
+978 NFRFVTNQVFTVYPD
-993 GSIELQAAIV
+993 GSIELQAAIA
-1003 SNVPTAILPQI
+1003 SNEPTAVLPQI

-1019 LPKKFRYAT
+1019 LPKQFKHTT
-1028 YYGRGPQDNYSD
+1028 YYGRGAQDNYSD

-1054 TFPLPEGG
+1054 TLPLPEGG

-1080 ALKNDGSKTGVLL
+1080 ALKNDDNKIGVLL

-1122 SDATYLQLSAAT
+1122 SDATYLQLNAAT

-1141 CGPTPLI
+1141 CGPTPLV

-1162 IRPIKIRISGT
+1162 IRPIEVSTSET
-1173 DENEKIADQAQVSPS
+1173 DENEKIAAQAQVTPS
-1188 TPAPAFVTNLEKDK
+1188 TLAPTFPTSLEKTK
-1202 SVPMKV
+1202 GVPMKV
-1208 IFASSEEVGLGEATH
+1208 IFASSEEVDLGEATH
-1223 LLDNDPSTIWHSA
+1223 LIDNDPSTIWHSA
-1236 YSVTVAKYP
+1236 YSITVAKYP
-1245 HWVDFELLKET
+1245 HWVDFELMKET
-1256 LITGISYLP
+1256 LVTGISYLP
-1265 RSDEYKTGDVKDFSV
+1265 RSDGYKTGDVKDFSV

-1295 TFPLKDGRP
+1295 TFPLKDGSP
-1304 QKAIFAKPVKTRYLR
+1304 QKAFFAKPVKTRYLR

-1337 QILSKTP
+1337 QILTKTP

>member
-1 MLIITYAELTLNYL
+1 
-15 QTPIYK
+15 
-21 TFCKRTHKKHFGYS
+21 
-35 PYNWYALTFADSPP
+35 
-49 SGVRGLSINLQQMKN
+49 MKN

-90 NSVAPTGDEWQS
+90 NPAAPTGDEWQS

-120 NNEKQATQV
+120 NNEKQAIQV
-129 LPEYAPYWQSLNGQW
+129 LPEYSPYWQSLNGQW
-144 QFHWCKTPEQRPKD
+144 AFHWCKTPDQRPKD

-183 QKNGS
+183 QKDGS

-216 MRTPPTDWTTYDYRN
+216 MRTPPTDWTTYEYRN
-231 EVGSYVREFEIP
+231 EVGSYVREFEVP
-243 ANWSGR
+243 NNWEGR

-331 VQIFNLNILTDTK
+331 VQIFNLNILTDTDYK
-344 DENLWQLNI
+344 TWDLQVKA
-353 NTEVRNLSAKTA
+353 EVRNLTNQPVEGYS
-365 KHYQLRYVMYGV
+365 LRYAVYPAKQLYKDEV
-377 TLYED
+377 TETPEQQWTTKL
-382 DVIPTAVQTQTS
+382 PKANAQGFATTTS
-394 LSVLTPKTLGKT
+394 LQKDW
-406 TTTIAVKN
+406 KN
-414 PKLWSAEAPHR
+414 VRMWSAEAPYR

-451 VEIKDKVYYLNGQPI
+451 VEIKDKVYYLNGQAI

-480 GHTLTHEQMQEDL
+480 GHTLTHKQMKDEI

-513 YWFYLC
+513 HWFYLC

-536 YHYGKE
+536 YYYGKE
-542 SLSHPKEWEN
+542 SLSHPKEWEK

-565 YNAPSVVIWSLGNEA
+565 YNAPSVVIWSLGNEG
-580 GPGDNFKAAYNHLKT
+580 GPGNNFKAAYDHLKT
-595 IDKSRPVQYERNNSI
+595 IDKSRPVQYERNNDI

-630 ELDIKYPFHISEYAH
+630 ELNIKYPFHISEYAH
-645 SMGNAMGNLA
+645 SMGNAVGNLA
-655 DYWKAIDSSNYICGG
+655 DYWKAIDSSKFICGG

-678 SIYNYT
+678 SIYHYT
-684 KNGIRYEGYGGDF
+684 KDGIRYEGYGGDF

-708 NGLIFAD
+708 NGIIFAD

-738 PFLKEDIMSPPIF
+738 PFLKEDIMSPPVF

-775 FEIKKGNFSIDA
+775 FEIKKGDFSIDA
-787 IPPQKSDRVNIG
+787 IPPQKSGIVNIG
-799 YLPKE
+799 YLPAE
-804 DAHYYINF
+804 AADYYINF

-832 QLHWPEKK
+832 QLHWTENE

-860 QKTLAGKDFSVQFD
+860 QKTLISKDFSVQFD

-890 VENSD
+890 VENSN
-895 FQLNAFRAFLNN
+895 FQLNAFRAFVNN

-915 FAKGLHNLQ
+915 FNKGLHNLQ

-933 KNANGS
+933 KNANDS

-947 SQAPNGAQLVGKP
+947 SQAPNGAQLIGKP
-960 SAADHHIE
+960 SAADHQIK
-968 EFTNKPFNND
+968 EFTDRPFDND
-978 DFRFVTNQVFTVYPD
+978 NFRFVTNQVFTVYPD
-993 GSIELQAAIV
+993 GSIELQAAIA
-1003 SNVPTAILPQI
+1003 SNEPTAVLPQI

-1019 LPKKFRYAT
+1019 LPKQFKHTT
-1028 YYGRGPQDNYSD
+1028 YYGRGAQDNYSD

-1080 ALKNDGSKTGVLL
+1080 ALKNDDNKIGVLL

-1122 SDATYLQLSAAT
+1122 SDATYLQLNAAT

-1141 CGPTPLI
+1141 CGPTPLV

-1162 IRPIKIRISGT
+1162 IRPIEFSTSGA
-1173 DENEKIADQAQVSPS
+1173 DENEKIATQAQVTPS
-1188 TPAPAFVTNLEKDK
+1188 TLAPTFPTSLEKTK
-1202 SVPMKV
+1202 GVPMKV
-1208 IFASSEEVGLGEATH
+1208 IFASSEEVDLGEATH
-1223 LLDNDPSTIWHSA
+1223 LIDNDPSTIWHSA
-1236 YSVTVAKYP
+1236 YSITVAKYP
-1245 HWVDFELLKET
+1245 HWVDFELMKET
-1256 LITGISYLP
+1256 LVTGISYLP

-1295 TFPLKDGRP
+1295 TFPLKDGSP
-1304 QKAIFAKPVKTRYLR
+1304 QKAFFAKPIKTRYLR

-1337 QILSKTP
+1337 QILTKTP

>member
-1 MLIITYAELTLNYL
+1 
-15 QTPIYK
+15 
-21 TFCKRTHKKHFGYS
+21 
-35 PYNWYALTFADSPP
+35 
-49 SGVRGLSINLQQMKN
+49 MKN

-90 NSVAPTGDEWQS
+90 NPAAPTGDEWQS

-144 QFHWCKTPEQRPKD
+144 RFHWCKTPDERPKD

-183 QKNGS
+183 QKDGS

-216 MRTPPTDWTTYDYRN
+216 MRTPPTDWTTYEYRN
-231 EVGSYVREFEIP
+231 EVGSYVREFEVP
-243 ANWSGR
+243 NNWEGR

-344 DENLWQLNI
+344 DEDLWQLKI

-365 KHYQLRYVMYGV
+365 KHYQLRYVMYEV
-377 TLYED
+377 ALYED

-406 TTTIAVKN
+406 TTTIAVKK
-414 PKLWSAEAPHR
+414 PKLWSAEAPYR

-480 GHTLTHEQMQEDL
+480 GHTLTHEQMQDEI

-536 YHYGKE
+536 YYYGKE

-565 YNAPSVVIWSLGNEA
+565 YNAPSIVIWSLGNEA
-580 GPGDNFKAAYNHLKT
+580 GSGKNFKVAYDHLKT
-595 IDKSRPVQYERNNSI
+595 IDKSRPVQYERNNDI

-630 ELDIKYPFHISEYAH
+630 ELNIKYPFHISEYAH
-645 SMGNAMGNLA
+645 SMGNALGNLA
-655 DYWKAIDSSNYICGG
+655 DYWEAIDSSKYICGG

-678 SIYNYT
+678 SIYHYT
-684 KNGIRYEGYGGDF
+684 KDGKRYEGYGGDF

-708 NGLIFAD
+708 NGIIFAD

-738 PFLKEDIMSPPIF
+738 PFLKEDIMSPPVF

-775 FEIKKGNFSIDA
+775 FEIKKGDFSIDA
-787 IPPQKSDRVNIG
+787 IPSQKRGIVNIG
-799 YLPKE
+799 YLPTE
-804 DAHYYINF
+804 VADYYINF

-832 QLHWPEKK
+832 QLHWSENE

-860 QKTLAGKDFSVQFD
+860 QKTLIGKDFSVQFD

-890 VENSD
+890 VENSN
-895 FQLNAFRAFLNN
+895 FQLNVFRAFVNN

-915 FAKGLHNLQ
+915 FNKGLHNLQ

-947 SQAPNGAQLVGKP
+947 SQAPNGAQLIGKP
-960 SAADHHIE
+960 SAADHRIE
-968 EFTNKPFNND
+968 EFTNKPFDND
-978 DFRFVTNQVFTVYPD
+978 NFRFVTNQVFTVYPD
-993 GSIELQAAIV
+993 GSIELQAAIA
-1003 SNVPTAILPQI
+1003 SNEPTAVLPQI

-1019 LPKKFRYAT
+1019 LPKQFKYAT

-1040 RKTGAFVGIYNDEV
+1040 RKTGAFVGIYNDDV

-1080 ALKNDGSKTGVLL
+1080 ALKNDDNKTGVLL

-1122 SDATYLQLSAAT
+1122 SDATYLQISTGA

-1141 CGPTPLI
+1141 CGPTPLV
-1148 RDRVTASPTHFGFI
+1148 RDRVMASPTHFGFI
-1162 IRPIKIRISGT
+1162 IRPIEISTSAT
-1173 DENEKIADQAQVSPS
+1173 DENEKIAAQAQVTPS
-1188 TPAPAFVTNLEKDK
+1188 TPAPTFPTGLEKTK
-1202 SVPMKV
+1202 GIPMKV
-1208 IFASSEEVGLGEATH
+1208 TFASSEEVDLGEATH
-1223 LLDNDPSTIWHSA
+1223 LIDNDPSTIWHSA
-1236 YSVTVAKYP
+1236 YSITVAKYP
-1245 HWVDFELLKET
+1245 HWVDFDLMKEI
-1256 LITGISYLP
+1256 LVTGISYLP
-1265 RSDEYKTGDVKDFSV
+1265 RSDEYKTGDIKDFSV

-1289 EEIYKG
+1289 EEVHKG
-1295 TFPLKDGRP
+1295 TFPLKDGSP
-1304 QKAIFAKPVKTRYLR
+1304 QKAIFAKPVKARYLR

-1337 QILSKTP
+1337 QILIDK

>member
-1 MLIITYAELTLNYL
+1 
-15 QTPIYK
+15 
-21 TFCKRTHKKHFGYS
+21 
-35 PYNWYALTFADSPP
+35 
-49 SGVRGLSINLQQMKN
+49 
-64 YFLAFTLVAT
+64 
-74 ISATAQ
+74 
-80 HKTLAGFAYG
+80 
-90 NSVAPTGDEWQS
+90 
-102 PENLSLNKE
+102 
-111 YPRAYFFSF
+111 
-120 NNEKQATQV
+120 
-129 LPEYAPYWQSLNGQW
+129 
-144 QFHWCKTPEQRPKD
+144 
-158 FYKTDYDTSK
+158 
-168 WDAIP
+168 
-173 VPSNWNVYGI
+173 
-183 QKNGS
+183 
-188 LKYGLPIYV
+188 
-197 NQPVIF
+197 VIF
-203 YHERKV
+203 YHERKI

-243 ANWSGR
+243 ANWNGR

-331 VQIFNLNILTDTK
+331 VQIFNLNILTDTDYK
-344 DENLWQLNI
+344 TWDLQVKA
-353 NTEVRNLSAKTA
+353 EVRNLTNQPVEGYSLRYTVYPA
-365 KHYQLRYVMYGV
+365 KHLYKDEV
-377 TLYED
+377 TETPEQQWTTKL
-382 DVIPTAVQTQTS
+382 PKTNAKGFATTTS
-394 LSVLTPKTLGKT
+394 LQKDW
-406 TTTIAVKN
+406 KN
-414 PKLWSAEAPHR
+414 VRMWSAEAPHR

-580 GPGDNFKAAYNHLKT
+580 GPGDNFKTAYNHLKT

-804 DAHYYINF
+804 DADYYINF

-825 GFVQAAE
+825 GFIQAAE

-960 SAADHHIE
+960 SVADHHIE

-993 GSIELQAAIV
+993 GSIELQAAIA
-1003 SNVPTAILPQI
+1003 SNVPTTILPQI

-1080 ALKNDGSKTGVLL
+1080 ALKNDDNKIGVLL
-1093 VANPTMD
+1093 VANPIMD

-1148 RDRVTASPTHFGFI
+1148 RDRVTASPTYFSFI
-1162 IRPIKIRISGT
+1162 IRPIKVRISGT
-1173 DENEKIADQAQVSPS
+1173 DENEKIADQAQVSPN

-1256 LITGISYLP
+1256 LIIGISYLP